1 MPSWPKQQPRA
12 CGNSSQRGLAIGRLS
27 AMAYLVLLFALL
39 LPSAGNAQGATDGV
53 CGRTQQ
59 VRDELVR
66 LAGAGDCAS
75 VTADNLAAI
84 TNLDLEDKAIASLQ
98 ASDFAGL
105 TSLVYLRLRNN
116 QLSLDSFPGGL
127 FSSLPLSIRYIEV
140 SGNPGCPSYGNLCFP
155 PAPTIDATVGTDTS
169 GRTVARTDETVK
181 LSSSQGDY
189 RDPLGR
195 SLLAAWSQNTGTVVN
210 LATADNGWS
219 AAFTVPHVT
228 ADEDAEFVVTV
239 TTPVFGRWSATILN
253 NFWEEANTQADLT
266 FAPPLPSSDTSL
278 SELEIYGVTPRYN
291 SSTRIYE
298 LTVPNSSATVS
309 VRANPRE
316 RNAVVEIIP
325 LDSQPATGHQVDL
338 EPGANSISI
347 TVTATDEVTTQTY
360 TVTVTRDESAGV
372 CGRTQQVRDELVRLA
387 GAGDCASVTADN
399 LAAIT
404 NLDLE
409 NKAIASLQA
418 SDFAGLTSLVYLRLR
433 NNQLSLDSFPGGL
446 FSSLPLSIRYIEVSG
461 NPGCPS
467 YGNLCFPPTP
477 TVDVLVGTDER
488 EIAIVRTAET
498 VRLRSG
504 PGDYR
509 DPLGRSLR
517 TAWSQNTG
525 TVVNLAAA
533 YDGWSAAFTVPHV
546 TADEDA
552 EFVVTV
558 TTPVS
563 GRWSATILNNF
574 WEEANTQADLTFSPP
589 DTAAPQVASIARQSP
604 TSSPTRA
611 DSLTWRVTFSET
623 VANVDEADF
632 EVGVPTATLT
642 VAAVPGSSVA
652 HDVTVEGG
660 NLAGL
665 TGTVTLAFASDHD
678 IADTAGN
685 ALTNTVPTRANDNT
699 FELDNTAPTVTIGG
713 VPETSTAPFT
723 ATITFT
729 EPVTG
734 FVLADI
740 ALANA
745 TAAAFTG
752 ADGDR
757 AFTALITPTADGAV
771 TVDVAAD
778 VARDAAGNGNAAAAQ
793 VSSTYDPNAGIC
805 GRTAAVQ
812 TAILA
817 KIAGVSDC
825 ANVTSDHLAAIT
837 GELNLI
843 AESITALAAGD
854 FAGLTALTTL
864 DLSSNALTA
873 LPDGMFVDLTALT
886 TLSLENNQLAT
897 LPAGVFDGLTALTK
911 LDLNSNGLTAL
922 PDGVFVDLTA
932 LTGLW
937 LYGNML
943 TALPAGVF
951 DDLTALTTL
960 NLRNNGLTTLPAG
973 VFAGLTALT
982 TLALEGNPGAP
993 FAPVAVALPDDGT
1006 VPVAGGTVR
1015 LDGSGSDG
1023 GPWGANVEYSW
1034 ALTTPASGVAVTFDD
1049 DASATPMAT
1058 IPAQAAGTGLVFT
1071 LTVTG
1076 RGSRHASST
1085 GVASATDT
1093 AAVTVTAAMAPGALA
1108 SLAATARDGRVTL
1121 AWTAPSDD
1129 GGAPVTGYEYRH
1141 RKDSDA
1147 DWPARW
1153 TAVADGSDAGTATDD
1168 ERMVAVTGL
1177 DNGALYR
1184 FQVRAL
1190 NRAGA
1195 GAALEAQATPSGA
1208 QCSAPD
1214 LAGRE
1219 RVWQGTLT
1227 VGRQAGALLREL
1239 VGYGWTSRTG
1249 ALSGRT
1255 APIVLDANR
1264 YRIGDFVLLYA
1275 HTTNLDVVLGLPA
1288 AGTLVFHLV
1297 GATDRDA
1304 ELTAAEK
1311 AALALHVCDARFDFS
1326 AATRRG
1332 EGGAAPPP
1340 GPGQDRHYLW
1350 ENAGLTWSAGL
1361 VRTLT
1366 LSRPAVSGARAA
1378 AAVEGLP
1385 ELTDP
1390 GEDGVYA
1397 ARDRIEVRVRFDA
1410 PVTVDAS
1417 GGGPTLG
1424 LALGGIRREA
1434 AYVPGQDG
1442 DAATELVFALAV
1454 SGEDAGAGAA
1464 KAIANGIRL
1473 NGATIRDE
1481 GGADAVLDYG
1491 AAPGVV
1497 AVEVGAEPSGD
1508 GAWTAD
1514 EAVEVTLAFAEP
1526 VEVGTEG
1533 GTPSVGLTLPGAGAR
1548 RAVYASGSGTD
1559 RLFFA
1564 YTLTGA
1570 DGPVSAAL
1578 VDPDGLAPGGGTI
1591 VSTGGLDAVLT
1602 HGGAGRT
1609 AGPRAPGP
1617 VLSVADAEGAEGGTL
1632 AFRVTLAPAA
1642 SGPVTVAYATADGP
1656 SANGAV
1662 AGEDYTAAS
1671 GTLAFKPGETEKTVA
1686 VAVTGDVPGEGAE
1699 TLTLALSDATGA
1711 SIGDGEA
1718 TGMIGASAGPAAL
1731 TASFLGVPP
1740 EHDGQN
1746 PFTVELRFSEEPQGL
1761 SYRTVRDSLFAVSG
1775 GTLAKARRFEP
1786 PANLRYELT
1795 LAPSGDGAVT
1805 LARAALPACG
1815 APGAVCTGDGRS
1827 LSGALALDV
1836 PGPAALSVADAQ
1848 VKEGP
1853 DAMLAFAVT
1862 LDRARHAAVTVDYA
1876 TRDGTAVAGADY
1888 TNTSGTLTFV
1898 AGETRKAVD
1907 VQVLADSHD
1916 EGSETMTLALS
1927 NATGARIADGEAT
1940 GTIDN
1945 SGSIPQAWIARF
1957 GRTVAEQVIEAVEGR
1972 MRAAPAPGAE
1982 VALAGERI
1990 GGQPEPGIGADGD
2003 ASREEEARRDAL
2015 RLADWRKG
2023 ETDPEEAARRSRAVT
2038 PRDLLTGSSFALT
2051 AETAGKDL
2059 VSLWGRAAVSRF
2071 DGREGDLTLDGEVV
2085 TGMLGAD
2092 WTRGRWTAGLIVSHS
2107 VGEGGYSDGSGTG
2120 SASGTGPGSASGT
2133 GGKVEA
2139 TLTGLFPWARHAL
2152 SERLEAWGAAGYGA
2166 GELTVTPKEP
2176 GTDEDGAAIRAD
2188 LDLRMAAAGLRGV
2201 LLDPGSG
2208 SGFQLTGK
2216 TDAMVVQTS
2225 SGRGKGAD
2233 GGNMEPARTT
2243 VTRLRLGLEASR
2255 PFALGPGSGSGAGG
2269 GAVLTPSLEI
2279 GVRHDGGDAET
2290 GFGFDLGGGLALSD
2304 PKRGLQAELRGRG
2317 LLAHRSKGFRDLG
2330 FSGALAWEGKPGS
2343 DRGAELRLTQTLG
2356 GSSSG
2361 GADALLARTTL
2372 EGLAANDNGEGGNDE
2387 LKSRRLE
2394 LKFGYGL
2401 SAFGERFTWTPEIGV
2416 GLSDTGRDY
2425 SLGWRLVRGG
2435 FGGDG
2440 GSFELSF
2447 EARRRESANDDT
2459 PPEHAIGLRLTA
2471 RW

>member
-1 MPSWPKQQPRA
+1 
-12 CGNSSQRGLAIGRLS
+12 
-27 AMAYLVLLFALL
+27 MAYLVLLFALL

-59 VRDELVR
+59 VLDELVR

-84 TNLDLEDKAIASLQ
+84 TTLDLDNKDIASLQ
-98 ASDFAGL
+98 AGDFAGL
-105 TSLVYLRLRNN
+105 TSLVNLRLRNN

-228 ADEDAEFVVTV
+228 ADEDAEFVLTV
-239 TTPVFGRWSATILN
+239 TPVSGLWSITILN
-253 NFWEEANTQADLT
+253 NFWKEANPQADLT

-278 SELEIYGVTPRYN
+278 IELEIYGVTPRYN
-291 SSTRIYE
+291 SLTRIYE
-298 LTVPNSSATVS
+298 LTVPNSVTTVE

-316 RNAVVEIIP
+316 RNAIVEIIP
-325 LDSQPATGHQVDL
+325 PDSQPATGHQVDL

-418 SDFAGLTSLVYLRLR
+418 SDFAGLTSLVNLRLR

-552 EFVVTV
+552 EFVLTV
-558 TTPVS
+558 TPVS
-563 GRWSATILNNF
+563 GLWSITILNNF
-574 WEEANTQADLTFSPP
+574 WKEANPQADLTFSPP

-632 EVGVPTATLT
+632 EVGVTTATLT
-642 VAAVPGSSVA
+642 VAAVLGSSVA
-652 HDVTVEGG
+652 HDVTVEGS

-685 ALTNTVPTRANDNT
+685 ALTNTMPTGANDNT

-713 VPETSTAPFT
+713 VPQTSTAPFT

-793 VSSTYDPNAGIC
+793 ASSTY
-805 GRTAAVQ
+805 
-812 TAILA
+812 
-817 KIAGVSDC
+817 
-825 ANVTSDHLAAIT
+825 
-837 GELNLI
+837 
-843 AESITALAAGD
+843 
-854 FAGLTALTTL
+854 
-864 DLSSNALTA
+864 
-873 LPDGMFVDLTALT
+873 
-886 TLSLENNQLAT
+886 
-897 LPAGVFDGLTALTK
+897 
-911 LDLNSNGLTAL
+911 
-922 PDGVFVDLTA
+922 
-932 LTGLW
+932 
-937 LYGNML
+937 
-943 TALPAGVF
+943 
-951 DDLTALTTL
+951 
-960 NLRNNGLTTLPAG
+960 
-973 VFAGLTALT
+973 
-982 TLALEGNPGAP
+982 
-993 FAPVAVALPDDGT
+993 
-1006 VPVAGGTVR
+1006 
-1015 LDGSGSDG
+1015 
-1023 GPWGANVEYSW
+1023 
-1034 ALTTPASGVAVTFDD
+1034 
-1049 DASATPMAT
+1049 
-1058 IPAQAAGTGLVFT
+1058 
-1071 LTVTG
+1071 
-1076 RGSRHASST
+1076 
-1085 GVASATDT
+1085 
-1093 AAVTVTAAMAPGALA
+1093 
-1108 SLAATARDGRVTL
+1108 
-1121 AWTAPSDD
+1121 TAPSC
-1129 GGAPVTGYEYRH
+1129 A
-1141 RKDSDA
+1141 
-1147 DWPARW
+1147 
-1153 TAVADGSDAGTATDD
+1153 
-1168 ERMVAVTGL
+1168 
-1177 DNGALYR
+1177 
-1184 FQVRAL
+1184 
-1190 NRAGA
+1190 
-1195 GAALEAQATPSGA
+1195 
-1208 QCSAPD
+1208 APD

-1227 VGRQAGALLREL
+1227 VGRQAAGLLREL

-1297 GATDRDA
+1297 DATDPDA

-1378 AAVEGLP
+1378 ASVEGLP
-1385 ELTDP
+1385 ELTGP

-1417 GGGPTLG
+1417 DGAPTLG
-1424 LALGGIRREA
+1424 LALGGLRREA
-1434 AYVPGQDG
+1434 AYEPGRDSG
-1442 DAATELVFALAV
+1442 AATELLFALAV
-1454 SGEDAGAGAA
+1454 SDADAGSGAA

-1473 NGATIRDE
+1473 NGAAVRDE

-1508 GAWTAD
+1508 GAWTTG

-1526 VEVGTEG
+1526 VEVGTHG
-1533 GTPSVGLTLPGAGAR
+1533 GTPSVGLTLPGAGER

-1559 RLFFA
+1559 RLAFA
-1564 YTLTGA
+1564 YTLIGA
-1570 DGPVSAAL
+1570 DGAVSAAL
-1578 VDPDGLAPGGGTI
+1578 VDPDGLALGGGTI
-1591 VSTGGLDAVLT
+1591 ASTGGLDAVLT
-1602 HGGAGRT
+1602 HNGAGRT
-1609 AGPRAPGP
+1609 GGGPRAPGP
-1617 VLSVADAEGAEGGTL
+1617 VLSVADAEAAEGGVL
-1632 AFRVTLAPAA
+1632 VFRVTLAPAA
-1642 SGPVTVAYATADGP
+1642 PGPVTVSYATADGP

-1686 VAVTGDVPGEGAE
+1686 VAVAGDVLGEGAE

-1718 TGMIGASAGPAAL
+1718 TGTIGASAGPAAL

-1740 EHDGQN
+1740 EHDGQA
-1746 PFTVELRFSEEPQGL
+1746 PFTVELRFSEEPQRL

-1775 GTLAKARRFEP
+1775 GALAKARRFEP

-1815 APGAVCTGDGRS
+1815 APGAVCAGDGRS
-1827 LSGALALDV
+1827 LSGALALSV

-1853 DAMLAFAVT
+1853 DATLAFAVT

-1957 GRTVAEQVIEAVEGR
+1957 GRTVAGQVIEAVEGR

-1990 GGQPEPGIGADGD
+1990 GGQSEPGIGADGD
-2003 ASREEEARRDAL
+2003 AAREEEARRDAL
-2015 RLADWRKG
+2015 RLADWLKD
-2023 ETDPEEAARRSRAVT
+2023 ETDPEEARRRGSRAVT
-2038 PRDLLTGSSFALT
+2038 PRDLLTGSSFAVT

-2059 VSLWGRAAVSRF
+2059 VSLWGRGAVTRF

-2120 SASGTGPGSASGT
+2120 SASGTGPGSGSGASGR
-2133 GGKVEA
+2133 VEA
-2139 TLTGLFPWARHAL
+2139 TLTGLFPWTRHAL
-2152 SERLEAWGAAGYGA
+2152 SDRLEAWGAAGYGA
-2166 GELTVTPKEP
+2166 GELTVTPKKP

-2233 GGNMEPARTT
+2233 GGNMEPARAT

-2290 GFGFDLGGGLALSD
+2290 GFGLDLGGGLALSD

-2317 LLAHRSKGFRDLG
+2317 LLAHESKGFRDLG

-2343 DRGAELRLTQTLG
+2343 DRGAKLRLTQTLG

-2361 GADALLARTTL
+2361 GADALLSRTTL

-2401 SAFGERFTWTPEIGV
+2401 SAFGDRFTWTPEAGV

-2459 PPEHAIGLRLTA
+2459 PPEHEVGLRLSA

>member
-1 MPSWPKQQPRA
+1 
-12 CGNSSQRGLAIGRLS
+12 
-27 AMAYLVLLFALL
+27 MAYLVLLFALL

-59 VRDELVR
+59 VLDELVR

-75 VTADNLAAI
+75 VTAENLAEI
-84 TNLDLEDKAIASLQ
+84 TNLDLDNKAIASLQ
-98 ASDFAGL
+98 AGDFAGL

-127 FSSLPLSIRYIEV
+127 FSSLPSTIRYIDV
-140 SGNPGCPSYGNLCFP
+140 SGNPGCPSHGNLCFP

-169 GRTVARTDETVK
+169 GRTFARTDETVK

-195 SLLAAWSQNTGTVVN
+195 SLLAAWSQNSGTVVN

-228 ADEDAEFVVTV
+228 ADEDAEFVLTV
-239 TTPVFGRWSATILN
+239 TTTAGRWALTILN
-253 NFWEEANTQADLT
+253 NFWEEAKTQADLT

-298 LTVPNSSATVS
+298 LTVPNSVATVS

-316 RNAVVEIIP
+316 RNAVVVISP
-325 LDSQPATGHQVDL
+325 PDSQPATGHQVDL

-533 YDGWSAAFTVPHV
+533 DNGWSAAFTVPHV

-552 EFVVTV
+552 EFVLTV
-558 TTPVS
+558 TTTA
-563 GRWSATILNNF
+563 GLWARTILNNF
-574 WEEANTQADLTFSPP
+574 WEEAKTQADLTFSPP

-632 EVGVPTATLT
+632 EVGVTAATLT

-685 ALTNTVPTRANDNT
+685 ALTNTVPMDANDNT

-713 VPETSTAPFT
+713 VPETSTMPFT

-793 VSSTYDPNAGIC
+793 ASSTY
-805 GRTAAVQ
+805 
-812 TAILA
+812 
-817 KIAGVSDC
+817 
-825 ANVTSDHLAAIT
+825 
-837 GELNLI
+837 
-843 AESITALAAGD
+843 
-854 FAGLTALTTL
+854 
-864 DLSSNALTA
+864 
-873 LPDGMFVDLTALT
+873 
-886 TLSLENNQLAT
+886 
-897 LPAGVFDGLTALTK
+897 
-911 LDLNSNGLTAL
+911 
-922 PDGVFVDLTA
+922 
-932 LTGLW
+932 
-937 LYGNML
+937 
-943 TALPAGVF
+943 
-951 DDLTALTTL
+951 
-960 NLRNNGLTTLPAG
+960 
-973 VFAGLTALT
+973 
-982 TLALEGNPGAP
+982 
-993 FAPVAVALPDDGT
+993 
-1006 VPVAGGTVR
+1006 
-1015 LDGSGSDG
+1015 
-1023 GPWGANVEYSW
+1023 
-1034 ALTTPASGVAVTFDD
+1034 
-1049 DASATPMAT
+1049 
-1058 IPAQAAGTGLVFT
+1058 
-1071 LTVTG
+1071 
-1076 RGSRHASST
+1076 
-1085 GVASATDT
+1085 
-1093 AAVTVTAAMAPGALA
+1093 
-1108 SLAATARDGRVTL
+1108 
-1121 AWTAPSDD
+1121 TAPSC
-1129 GGAPVTGYEYRH
+1129 A
-1141 RKDSDA
+1141 
-1147 DWPARW
+1147 
-1153 TAVADGSDAGTATDD
+1153 
-1168 ERMVAVTGL
+1168 
-1177 DNGALYR
+1177 
-1184 FQVRAL
+1184 
-1190 NRAGA
+1190 
-1195 GAALEAQATPSGA
+1195 
-1208 QCSAPD
+1208 APD

-1227 VGRQAGALLREL
+1227 VGRSAGGLLREL

-1311 AALALHVCDARFDFS
+1311 ADLALHVCDARFDFS

-1366 LSRPAVSGARAA
+1366 LSQPAVSGARAA

-1385 ELTDP
+1385 ELTGP

-1397 ARDRIEVRVRFDA
+1397 AHDRIEVRVRFDA

-1417 GGGPTLG
+1417 GGAPTLG

-1508 GAWTAD
+1508 GAWTAG

-1559 RLFFA
+1559 RLSFA

-1602 HGGAGRT
+1602 HGGAGRP

-1656 SANGAV
+1656 SANGAA

-1686 VAVTGDVPGEGAE
+1686 VAVAGDVLGEGAE

-1718 TGMIGASAGPAAL
+1718 TGTIGASAGPAAL

-1740 EHDGQN
+1740 EHDGQD
-1746 PFTVELRFSEEPQGL
+1746 PFTVELRFSEEPQRL

-1815 APGAVCTGDGRS
+1815 VPGAVCTGDGRS
-1827 LSGALALDV
+1827 LSGALALSV

-1853 DAMLAFAVT
+1853 DATLAFAVT
-1862 LDRARHAAVTVDYA
+1862 LDRVRHAAVTVDYA

-1898 AGETRKAVD
+1898 AGETRKTVD

-1945 SGSIPQAWIARF
+1945 SGSIPKAWIARF
-1957 GRTVAEQVIEAVEGR
+1957 GRTVAEQVLEAVEGR

-1982 VALAGERI
+1982 VALAGW
-1990 GGQPEPGIGADGD
+1990 
-2003 ASREEEARRDAL
+2003 L
-2015 RLADWRKG
+2015 KG
-2023 ETDPEEAARRSRAVT
+2023 ETDPEEAQRLTSRAVT

-2051 AETAGKDL
+2051 AETDGKDL
-2059 VSLWGRAAVSRF
+2059 VSLWGRAAVTRF
-2071 DGREGDLTLDGEVV
+2071 DGREGDLMLDGEVV

-2120 SASGTGPGSASGT
+2120 SASGTG
-2133 GGKVEA
+2133 GKVEA

-2152 SERLEAWGAAGYGA
+2152 SDRLEAWGAAGYGA
-2166 GELTVTPKEP
+2166 GELTVTPKAP
-2176 GTDEDGAAIRAD
+2176 GTGGDGPAIHAD
-2188 LDLRMAAAGLRGV
+2188 LDLRMAAAGLRGTI
-2201 LLDPGSG
+2201 LDGG
-2208 SGFQLTGK
+2208 ADGLTLIGK
-2216 TDAMVVQTS
+2216 TDAMAVQTA
-2225 SGRGKGAD
+2225 SGRGRGTD
-2233 GGNMEPARTT
+2233 GGNLEPARAT
-2243 VTRLRLGLEASR
+2243 VTRLRLGVEASR
-2255 PFALGPGSGSGAGG
+2255 PILFDGG
-2269 GAVLTPSLEI
+2269 FTLTPSLEI

-2290 GFGFDLGGGLALSD
+2290 GFGLDLGGGLALSD

-2317 LLAHRSKGFRDLG
+2317 LLTHESKGFRDLG
-2330 FSGALAWEGKPGS
+2330 FSGSLAWEGNPGS
-2343 DRGAELRLTQTLG
+2343 DRGAKLRLTQTVG

-2361 GADALLARTTL
+2361 GADALLSRTTL
-2372 EGLAANDNGEGGNDE
+2372 EGLAANDDGEGGDDE

-2401 SAFGERFTWTPEIGV
+2401 SAFGDRFTWTPEVGV
-2416 GLSDTGRDY
+2416 DLSDTGRDY
-2425 SLGWRLVRGG
+2425 SLGWRLVLGG
-2435 FGGDG
+2435 SGSDG
-2440 GSFELSF
+2440 GALELSF

-2459 PPEHAIGLRLTA
+2459 PPVHEVGLRLSA

>member
-1 MPSWPKQQPRA
+1 
-12 CGNSSQRGLAIGRLS
+12 
-27 AMAYLVLLFALL
+27 MAYLVLLFALL

-59 VRDELVR
+59 VLDELVR

-75 VTADNLAAI
+75 VTAENLAEI
-84 TNLDLEDKAIASLQ
+84 TDLDLDNKAIASLQ
-98 ASDFAGL
+98 AGDFAGL

-127 FSSLPLSIRYIEV
+127 FSSLPLSIRYIDV
-140 SGNPGCPSYGNLCFP
+140 SGNPGCPSHGNLCFP

-169 GRTVARTDETVK
+169 GRTFARTDETVK

-228 ADEDAEFVVTV
+228 ADEDAEFVLTV
-239 TTPVFGRWSATILN
+239 TTTAGLWALTILN
-253 NFWEEANTQADLT
+253 NFWEEAKTQADLT

-298 LTVPNSSATVS
+298 LTVPNSVATVS

-316 RNAVVEIIP
+316 RNAVVVISP
-325 LDSQPATGHQVDL
+325 PDSQPATGHQVDL

-533 YDGWSAAFTVPHV
+533 DNGWSAAFTVPHV

-552 EFVVTV
+552 EFVLTV
-558 TTPVS
+558 TTTA
-563 GRWSATILNNF
+563 GLWARTILNNF
-574 WEEANTQADLTFSPP
+574 WEEAKTQADLTFSPP

-632 EVGVPTATLT
+632 EVGVTAATLT

-685 ALTNTVPTRANDNT
+685 ALTNTVPMDANDNT

-713 VPETSTAPFT
+713 VPETSTMPFT

-793 VSSTYDPNAGIC
+793 ASSTY
-805 GRTAAVQ
+805 
-812 TAILA
+812 
-817 KIAGVSDC
+817 
-825 ANVTSDHLAAIT
+825 
-837 GELNLI
+837 
-843 AESITALAAGD
+843 
-854 FAGLTALTTL
+854 
-864 DLSSNALTA
+864 
-873 LPDGMFVDLTALT
+873 
-886 TLSLENNQLAT
+886 
-897 LPAGVFDGLTALTK
+897 
-911 LDLNSNGLTAL
+911 
-922 PDGVFVDLTA
+922 
-932 LTGLW
+932 
-937 LYGNML
+937 
-943 TALPAGVF
+943 
-951 DDLTALTTL
+951 
-960 NLRNNGLTTLPAG
+960 
-973 VFAGLTALT
+973 
-982 TLALEGNPGAP
+982 
-993 FAPVAVALPDDGT
+993 
-1006 VPVAGGTVR
+1006 
-1015 LDGSGSDG
+1015 
-1023 GPWGANVEYSW
+1023 
-1034 ALTTPASGVAVTFDD
+1034 
-1049 DASATPMAT
+1049 
-1058 IPAQAAGTGLVFT
+1058 
-1071 LTVTG
+1071 
-1076 RGSRHASST
+1076 
-1085 GVASATDT
+1085 
-1093 AAVTVTAAMAPGALA
+1093 
-1108 SLAATARDGRVTL
+1108 
-1121 AWTAPSDD
+1121 TAPSC
-1129 GGAPVTGYEYRH
+1129 A
-1141 RKDSDA
+1141 
-1147 DWPARW
+1147 
-1153 TAVADGSDAGTATDD
+1153 
-1168 ERMVAVTGL
+1168 
-1177 DNGALYR
+1177 
-1184 FQVRAL
+1184 
-1190 NRAGA
+1190 
-1195 GAALEAQATPSGA
+1195 
-1208 QCSAPD
+1208 APD

-1227 VGRQAGALLREL
+1227 VGRSAGGLREL

-1311 AALALHVCDARFDFS
+1311 ADLALHVCDARFDFS

-1366 LSRPAVSGARAA
+1366 LSQPAVSGARAA

-1385 ELTDP
+1385 ELTGP

-1397 ARDRIEVRVRFDA
+1397 AHDRIEVRVRFDA

-1417 GGGPTLG
+1417 GGAPTLG

-1508 GAWTAD
+1508 GAWTAG

-1559 RLFFA
+1559 RLSFA

-1602 HGGAGRT
+1602 HGGAGRP

-1656 SANGAV
+1656 SANGAA

-1686 VAVTGDVPGEGAE
+1686 VAVAGDVLGEGAE

-1718 TGMIGASAGPAAL
+1718 TGTIGASAGPAAL

-1740 EHDGQN
+1740 EHDGQD
-1746 PFTVELRFSEEPQGL
+1746 PFTVELRFSEEPQRL

-1815 APGAVCTGDGRS
+1815 VPGAVCTGDGRS
-1827 LSGALALDV
+1827 LSGALALSV

-1853 DAMLAFAVT
+1853 DATLAFAVT
-1862 LDRARHAAVTVDYA
+1862 LDRVRHAAVTVDYA

-1898 AGETRKAVD
+1898 AGETRKTVD

-1982 VALAGERI
+1982 VALAGW
-1990 GGQPEPGIGADGD
+1990 
-2003 ASREEEARRDAL
+2003 L
-2015 RLADWRKG
+2015 KG
-2023 ETDPEEAARRSRAVT
+2023 ETDPEEAQRLTSRAVT

-2051 AETAGKDL
+2051 AETDGKDL
-2059 VSLWGRAAVSRF
+2059 VSLWGRAAVTRF
-2071 DGREGDLTLDGEVV
+2071 DGREGDLMLDGEVV

-2152 SERLEAWGAAGYGA
+2152 SDRLEAWGAAGYGA
-2166 GELTVTPKEP
+2166 GELTVTPKAP
-2176 GTDEDGAAIRAD
+2176 GTGGDGAAIRAD

-2233 GGNMEPARTT
+2233 GGNMEPARAT

-2290 GFGFDLGGGLALSD
+2290 GFGLDLGGGLALSD

-2317 LLAHRSKGFRDLG
+2317 LLTHESKGFRDLG
-2330 FSGALAWEGKPGS
+2330 FSGSLAWEGNPGS
-2343 DRGAELRLTQTLG
+2343 DRGAKLRLTQTVG

-2372 EGLAANDNGEGGNDE
+2372 EGLAANDDGAGGDDE

-2401 SAFGERFTWTPEIGV
+2401 SAFGDRFTWTPEVGV
-2416 GLSDTGRDY
+2416 DLSDTGRDY
-2425 SLGWRLVRGG
+2425 SLGWRLVRGAG
-2435 FGGDG
+2435 SGGDG
-2440 GSFELSF
+2440 GALELSF
-2447 EARRRESANDDT
+2447 EATRRESANDDT
-2459 PPEHAIGLRLTA
+2459 PPEHEVGLRLSA

>member
-1 MPSWPKQQPRA
+1 
-12 CGNSSQRGLAIGRLS
+12 
-27 AMAYLVLLFALL
+27 MAYLVLLFALL

-59 VRDELVR
+59 VLDELVR

-84 TNLDLEDKAIASLQ
+84 TTLDLDNKDIASLQ
-98 ASDFAGL
+98 AGDFAGL
-105 TSLVYLRLRNN
+105 TSLVNLRLRNN

-228 ADEDAEFVVTV
+228 ADEDAEFVLTV
-239 TTPVFGRWSATILN
+239 TPVSGLWSITILN
-253 NFWEEANTQADLT
+253 NFWKEANPQADLT

-278 SELEIYGVTPRYN
+278 IELEIYGVTPRYN
-291 SSTRIYE
+291 SLTRIYE
-298 LTVPNSSATVS
+298 LTVPNSVTTVE

-316 RNAVVEIIP
+316 RNAIVEIIP
-325 LDSQPATGHQVDL
+325 PDSQPATGHQVDL

-347 TVTATDEVTTQTY
+347 MLTATDEVTTQTY

-418 SDFAGLTSLVYLRLR
+418 SDFAGLTSLVNLRLR

-552 EFVVTV
+552 EFVLTV
-558 TTPVS
+558 TPVS
-563 GRWSATILNNF
+563 GLWSITILNNF
-574 WEEANTQADLTFSPP
+574 WKEANPQADLTFSPP
-589 DTAAPQVASIARQSP
+589 DTAAPQVASIVRQSP

-632 EVGVPTATLT
+632 EVGVTTATLT
-642 VAAVPGSSVA
+642 VAAVLGSSVA
-652 HDVTVEGG
+652 HDVTVEGS

-685 ALTNTVPTRANDNT
+685 ALTNTMPTGANDNT

-713 VPETSTAPFT
+713 VPQTSTAPFT

-793 VSSTYDPNAGIC
+793 ASSTY
-805 GRTAAVQ
+805 
-812 TAILA
+812 
-817 KIAGVSDC
+817 
-825 ANVTSDHLAAIT
+825 
-837 GELNLI
+837 
-843 AESITALAAGD
+843 
-854 FAGLTALTTL
+854 
-864 DLSSNALTA
+864 
-873 LPDGMFVDLTALT
+873 
-886 TLSLENNQLAT
+886 
-897 LPAGVFDGLTALTK
+897 
-911 LDLNSNGLTAL
+911 
-922 PDGVFVDLTA
+922 
-932 LTGLW
+932 
-937 LYGNML
+937 
-943 TALPAGVF
+943 
-951 DDLTALTTL
+951 
-960 NLRNNGLTTLPAG
+960 
-973 VFAGLTALT
+973 
-982 TLALEGNPGAP
+982 
-993 FAPVAVALPDDGT
+993 
-1006 VPVAGGTVR
+1006 
-1015 LDGSGSDG
+1015 
-1023 GPWGANVEYSW
+1023 
-1034 ALTTPASGVAVTFDD
+1034 
-1049 DASATPMAT
+1049 
-1058 IPAQAAGTGLVFT
+1058 
-1071 LTVTG
+1071 
-1076 RGSRHASST
+1076 
-1085 GVASATDT
+1085 
-1093 AAVTVTAAMAPGALA
+1093 
-1108 SLAATARDGRVTL
+1108 
-1121 AWTAPSDD
+1121 TAPSC
-1129 GGAPVTGYEYRH
+1129 A
-1141 RKDSDA
+1141 
-1147 DWPARW
+1147 
-1153 TAVADGSDAGTATDD
+1153 
-1168 ERMVAVTGL
+1168 
-1177 DNGALYR
+1177 
-1184 FQVRAL
+1184 
-1190 NRAGA
+1190 
-1195 GAALEAQATPSGA
+1195 
-1208 QCSAPD
+1208 APD

-1227 VGRQAGALLREL
+1227 VGRQAGGLLREL

-1297 GATDRDA
+1297 DATDPDA

-1378 AAVEGLP
+1378 ASVEGLP
-1385 ELTDP
+1385 ELTGP

-1417 GGGPTLG
+1417 DGAPTLG
-1424 LALGGIRREA
+1424 LALGGLRREA
-1434 AYVPGQDG
+1434 AYEPGRDSG
-1442 DAATELVFALAV
+1442 AATELLFALAV
-1454 SGEDAGAGAA
+1454 SDADAGSGAA

-1473 NGATIRDE
+1473 NGAAVRDE

-1508 GAWTAD
+1508 GAWTTG

-1526 VEVGTEG
+1526 VEVGTHG
-1533 GTPSVGLTLPGAGAR
+1533 GTPSVGLTLPGAGER

-1559 RLFFA
+1559 RLAFA
-1564 YTLTGA
+1564 YTLIGA
-1570 DGPVSAAL
+1570 DGAVSAAL
-1578 VDPDGLAPGGGTI
+1578 VDPDGLALGGGTI
-1591 VSTGGLDAVLT
+1591 ASTGGLDAVLT
-1602 HGGAGRT
+1602 HNGAGRT
-1609 AGPRAPGP
+1609 GGGPRAPGP
-1617 VLSVADAEGAEGGTL
+1617 VLSVADAEAAEGGVL
-1632 AFRVTLAPAA
+1632 VFRVTLAPAA
-1642 SGPVTVAYATADGP
+1642 PGPVTVSYATADGP

-1686 VAVTGDVPGEGAE
+1686 VAVAGDVLGEGAE

-1718 TGMIGASAGPAAL
+1718 TGTIGASAGPAAL

-1740 EHDGQN
+1740 EHDGQA
-1746 PFTVELRFSEEPQGL
+1746 PFTVELRFSEEPQRL

-1775 GTLAKARRFEP
+1775 GALAKARRFEP

-1815 APGAVCTGDGRS
+1815 APGAVCAGDGRS
-1827 LSGALALDV
+1827 LSGALALSV

-1853 DAMLAFAVT
+1853 DATLAFAVT

-1957 GRTVAEQVIEAVEGR
+1957 GRTVAGQVIEAVEGR

-1990 GGQPEPGIGADGD
+1990 GGQSEPGIGADGD
-2003 ASREEEARRDAL
+2003 AAREEEARRDAL
-2015 RLADWRKG
+2015 RLADWLKD
-2023 ETDPEEAARRSRAVT
+2023 ETDPEEARRRGSRAVT

-2059 VSLWGRAAVSRF
+2059 VSLWGRGAVTRF

-2120 SASGTGPGSASGT
+2120 SASGTGPGSGSGASGR
-2133 GGKVEA
+2133 VEA
-2139 TLTGLFPWARHAL
+2139 TLTGLFPWTRHAL
-2152 SERLEAWGAAGYGA
+2152 SDRLEAWGAAGYGA
-2166 GELTVTPKEP
+2166 GELTVTPKKP

-2233 GGNMEPARTT
+2233 GGNMEPARAT

-2290 GFGFDLGGGLALSD
+2290 GFGLDLGGGLALSD

-2317 LLAHRSKGFRDLG
+2317 LLAHESKGFRDLG

-2343 DRGAELRLTQTLG
+2343 DRGAKLRLTQTLG

-2361 GADALLARTTL
+2361 GADALLSRTTL

-2401 SAFGERFTWTPEIGV
+2401 SAFGDRFTWTPEAGV

-2459 PPEHAIGLRLTA
+2459 PPEHEVGLRLSA

>member
-1 MPSWPKQQPRA
+1 
-12 CGNSSQRGLAIGRLS
+12 
-27 AMAYLVLLFALL
+27 MAYLVLLFALL

-59 VRDELVR
+59 VLDELVR

-75 VTADNLAAI
+75 VTAENLAEI
-84 TNLDLEDKAIASLQ
+84 TDLDLDNKAIASLQ
-98 ASDFAGL
+98 AGDFAGL

-127 FSSLPLSIRYIEV
+127 FSSLPSTIRYIDV
-140 SGNPGCPSYGNLCFP
+140 SGNPGCPSHGNLCFP

-169 GRTVARTDETVK
+169 GRTFARTDETVK

-195 SLLAAWSQNTGTVVN
+195 SLLAAWSQNSGTVVN

-228 ADEDAEFVVTV
+228 ADEDAEFVLTV
-239 TTPVFGRWSATILN
+239 TTTAGRWALTILN
-253 NFWEEANTQADLT
+253 NFWEEAKTQADLT

-298 LTVPNSSATVS
+298 LTVPNSVATVS

-316 RNAVVEIIP
+316 RNAVVKISP
-325 LDSQPATGHQVDL
+325 PDSQPATGHQVDL

-533 YDGWSAAFTVPHV
+533 DNGWSAAFTVPHV

-552 EFVVTV
+552 EFVLTV
-558 TTPVS
+558 TTT
-563 GRWSATILNNF
+563 GGLWARTILNNF
-574 WEEANTQADLTFSPP
+574 WEEAKTQADLTFSPP

-632 EVGVPTATLT
+632 EVGVTAATLT

-685 ALTNTVPTRANDNT
+685 ALTNTVPMDANDNT

-713 VPETSTAPFT
+713 VPETSTMPFT

-793 VSSTYDPNAGIC
+793 ASSTY
-805 GRTAAVQ
+805 
-812 TAILA
+812 
-817 KIAGVSDC
+817 
-825 ANVTSDHLAAIT
+825 
-837 GELNLI
+837 
-843 AESITALAAGD
+843 
-854 FAGLTALTTL
+854 
-864 DLSSNALTA
+864 
-873 LPDGMFVDLTALT
+873 
-886 TLSLENNQLAT
+886 
-897 LPAGVFDGLTALTK
+897 
-911 LDLNSNGLTAL
+911 
-922 PDGVFVDLTA
+922 
-932 LTGLW
+932 
-937 LYGNML
+937 
-943 TALPAGVF
+943 
-951 DDLTALTTL
+951 
-960 NLRNNGLTTLPAG
+960 
-973 VFAGLTALT
+973 
-982 TLALEGNPGAP
+982 
-993 FAPVAVALPDDGT
+993 
-1006 VPVAGGTVR
+1006 
-1015 LDGSGSDG
+1015 
-1023 GPWGANVEYSW
+1023 
-1034 ALTTPASGVAVTFDD
+1034 
-1049 DASATPMAT
+1049 
-1058 IPAQAAGTGLVFT
+1058 
-1071 LTVTG
+1071 
-1076 RGSRHASST
+1076 
-1085 GVASATDT
+1085 
-1093 AAVTVTAAMAPGALA
+1093 
-1108 SLAATARDGRVTL
+1108 
-1121 AWTAPSDD
+1121 TAPSC
-1129 GGAPVTGYEYRH
+1129 A
-1141 RKDSDA
+1141 
-1147 DWPARW
+1147 
-1153 TAVADGSDAGTATDD
+1153 
-1168 ERMVAVTGL
+1168 
-1177 DNGALYR
+1177 
-1184 FQVRAL
+1184 
-1190 NRAGA
+1190 
-1195 GAALEAQATPSGA
+1195 
-1208 QCSAPD
+1208 APD

-1227 VGRQAGALLREL
+1227 VGRSAGGLLREL

-1311 AALALHVCDARFDFS
+1311 ADLALHVCDARFDFS

-1366 LSRPAVSGARAA
+1366 LSQPAVSGARAA

-1385 ELTDP
+1385 ELTGP

-1397 ARDRIEVRVRFDA
+1397 AHDRIEVRVRFDA

-1417 GGGPTLG
+1417 GGAPTLG

-1508 GAWTAD
+1508 GAWTAG

-1559 RLFFA
+1559 RLSFA

-1602 HGGAGRT
+1602 HGGAGRP

-1656 SANGAV
+1656 SANGAA

-1686 VAVTGDVPGEGAE
+1686 VAVAGDVLGEGAE

-1718 TGMIGASAGPAAL
+1718 TGTIGASAGPAAL

-1740 EHDGQN
+1740 EHDGQD
-1746 PFTVELRFSEEPQGL
+1746 PFTVELRFSEEPQRL

-1815 APGAVCTGDGRS
+1815 VPGAVCTGDGRS
-1827 LSGALALDV
+1827 LSGALALSV

-1853 DAMLAFAVT
+1853 DATLAFAVT
-1862 LDRARHAAVTVDYA
+1862 LDRVRHAAVTVDYA

-1898 AGETRKAVD
+1898 AGETRKTVD

-1982 VALAGERI
+1982 VAFAGERI
-1990 GGQPEPGIGADGD
+1990 GGQSEPGIGADGD
-2003 ASREEEARRDAL
+2003 AAREEEARRDAL
-2015 RLADWRKG
+2015 RLADWLKD
-2023 ETDPEEAARRSRAVT
+2023 ETDPEEARRRGSRAVT
-2038 PRDLLTGSSFALT
+2038 PRDLLTGSAFALT
-2051 AETAGKDL
+2051 AETARKDL
-2059 VSLWGRAAVSRF
+2059 VSLWGRGAVTRF
-2071 DGREGDLTLDGEVV
+2071 DGREGDLTLDGRVV

-2152 SERLEAWGAAGYGA
+2152 SDRLEAWGAAGYGA
-2166 GELTVTPKEP
+2166 GELTVTPKKP

-2233 GGNMEPARTT
+2233 GGNMEPARAT

-2269 GAVLTPSLEI
+2269 GAVLTPSLEV

-2290 GFGFDLGGGLALSD
+2290 GFGLDLGGGLALSD

-2317 LLAHRSKGFRDLG
+2317 LLAHQSKGFRDLG

-2343 DRGAELRLTQTLG
+2343 DRGAKLRLTQTLG

-2372 EGLAANDNGEGGNDE
+2372 EGLAANDNGAGGNDE

-2401 SAFGERFTWTPEIGV
+2401 SAFGDRFTWTPEVGV

-2425 SLGWRLVRGG
+2425 SLSWRLVRGG
-2435 FGGDG
+2435 FGSDG

-2459 PPEHAIGLRLTA
+2459 PPEHEVGLRLSA

>member
-1 MPSWPKQQPRA
+1 
-12 CGNSSQRGLAIGRLS
+12 
-27 AMAYLVLLFALL
+27 MAYLVLLFALL

-59 VRDELVR
+59 VLDELVR

-75 VTADNLAAI
+75 VTAENLAEI
-84 TNLDLEDKAIASLQ
+84 TDLDLDNKAIASLQ
-98 ASDFAGL
+98 AGDFAGL

-127 FSSLPLSIRYIEV
+127 FSSLPLTIRYIDV
-140 SGNPGCPSYGNLCFP
+140 SGNPGCPSHGNLCFP

-195 SLLAAWSQNTGTVVN
+195 SLLAAWSQNSGTVVN

-228 ADEDAEFVVTV
+228 ADEDAEFVLTV
-239 TTPVFGRWSATILN
+239 TTTAGRWALTILN
-253 NFWEEANTQADLT
+253 NFWEEAKTQADLT

-298 LTVPNSSATVS
+298 LTVPNSVATVS

-316 RNAVVEIIP
+316 RNAVVEISP
-325 LDSQPATGHQVDL
+325 PDSQPATGHQVDL

-533 YDGWSAAFTVPHV
+533 DNGWSAAFTVPHV

-552 EFVVTV
+552 EFVLTV
-558 TTPVS
+558 TTT
-563 GRWSATILNNF
+563 GGLWARTILNNF
-574 WEEANTQADLTFSPP
+574 WEEAKTQADLTFSPP

-632 EVGVPTATLT
+632 EVGVTAATLT

-685 ALTNTVPTRANDNT
+685 ALTNTVPMDANDNT

-713 VPETSTAPFT
+713 VPETSTMPFT

-793 VSSTYDPNAGIC
+793 ASSTY
-805 GRTAAVQ
+805 
-812 TAILA
+812 
-817 KIAGVSDC
+817 
-825 ANVTSDHLAAIT
+825 
-837 GELNLI
+837 
-843 AESITALAAGD
+843 
-854 FAGLTALTTL
+854 
-864 DLSSNALTA
+864 
-873 LPDGMFVDLTALT
+873 
-886 TLSLENNQLAT
+886 
-897 LPAGVFDGLTALTK
+897 
-911 LDLNSNGLTAL
+911 
-922 PDGVFVDLTA
+922 
-932 LTGLW
+932 
-937 LYGNML
+937 
-943 TALPAGVF
+943 
-951 DDLTALTTL
+951 
-960 NLRNNGLTTLPAG
+960 
-973 VFAGLTALT
+973 
-982 TLALEGNPGAP
+982 
-993 FAPVAVALPDDGT
+993 
-1006 VPVAGGTVR
+1006 
-1015 LDGSGSDG
+1015 
-1023 GPWGANVEYSW
+1023 
-1034 ALTTPASGVAVTFDD
+1034 
-1049 DASATPMAT
+1049 
-1058 IPAQAAGTGLVFT
+1058 
-1071 LTVTG
+1071 
-1076 RGSRHASST
+1076 
-1085 GVASATDT
+1085 
-1093 AAVTVTAAMAPGALA
+1093 
-1108 SLAATARDGRVTL
+1108 
-1121 AWTAPSDD
+1121 TAPSC
-1129 GGAPVTGYEYRH
+1129 A
-1141 RKDSDA
+1141 
-1147 DWPARW
+1147 
-1153 TAVADGSDAGTATDD
+1153 
-1168 ERMVAVTGL
+1168 
-1177 DNGALYR
+1177 
-1184 FQVRAL
+1184 
-1190 NRAGA
+1190 
-1195 GAALEAQATPSGA
+1195 
-1208 QCSAPD
+1208 APD

-1227 VGRQAGALLREL
+1227 VGRSAGGLLREL

-1311 AALALHVCDARFDFS
+1311 ADLALHVCDARFDFS

-1366 LSRPAVSGARAA
+1366 LSQPAVSGARAA

-1385 ELTDP
+1385 ELTGP

-1397 ARDRIEVRVRFDA
+1397 AHDRIEVRVRFDA

-1417 GGGPTLG
+1417 GGAPTLG
-1424 LALGGIRREA
+1424 MALGGIRREA

-1508 GAWTAD
+1508 GAWTAG

-1559 RLFFA
+1559 RLSFA

-1602 HGGAGRT
+1602 HGGAGRP

-1656 SANGAV
+1656 SANGAA

-1686 VAVTGDVPGEGAE
+1686 VAVAGDVLGEGAE

-1718 TGMIGASAGPAAL
+1718 TGTIGASAGPAAL

-1740 EHDGQN
+1740 EHDGQD
-1746 PFTVELRFSEEPQGL
+1746 PFTVELRFSEEPQRL

-1815 APGAVCTGDGRS
+1815 APGAVCAGDGRS
-1827 LSGALALDV
+1827 LSGALALSV

-1853 DAMLAFAVT
+1853 DATLAFAVT

-1957 GRTVAEQVIEAVEGR
+1957 GRTVAGQVIEAVEGR

-1990 GGQPEPGIGADGD
+1990 GGQSEPGIGADGD
-2003 ASREEEARRDAL
+2003 AAREEEARRDAL
-2015 RLADWRKG
+2015 RLADWLKD
-2023 ETDPEEAARRSRAVT
+2023 ETDPEEARRRGSRAVT

-2059 VSLWGRAAVSRF
+2059 VSLWGRGAVTRF

-2120 SASGTGPGSASGT
+2120 SASGTGPGSGSGASGR
-2133 GGKVEA
+2133 VEA
-2139 TLTGLFPWARHAL
+2139 TLTGLFPWTRHAL
-2152 SERLEAWGAAGYGA
+2152 SDRLEAWGAAGYGA
-2166 GELTVTPKEP
+2166 GELTVTPKKP

-2233 GGNMEPARTT
+2233 GGNMEPARAT

-2290 GFGFDLGGGLALSD
+2290 GFGLDLGGGLALSD

-2317 LLAHRSKGFRDLG
+2317 LLAHESKGFRDLG

-2343 DRGAELRLTQTLG
+2343 DRGAKLRLTQTLG

-2361 GADALLARTTL
+2361 GADALLSRTTL

-2401 SAFGERFTWTPEIGV
+2401 SAFGDRFTWTPEAGV

-2459 PPEHAIGLRLTA
+2459 PPEHKVGLRLSA

>member
-1 MPSWPKQQPRA
+1 M
-12 CGNSSQRGLAIGRLS
+12 
-27 AMAYLVLLFALL
+27 
-39 LPSAGNAQGATDGV
+39 
-53 CGRTQQ
+53 
-59 VRDELVR
+59 
-66 LAGAGDCAS
+66 
-75 VTADNLAAI
+75 
-84 TNLDLEDKAIASLQ
+84 
-98 ASDFAGL
+98 
-105 TSLVYLRLRNN
+105 
-116 QLSLDSFPGGL
+116 
-127 FSSLPLSIRYIEV
+127 
-140 SGNPGCPSYGNLCFP
+140 
-155 PAPTIDATVGTDTS
+155 
-169 GRTVARTDETVK
+169 
-181 LSSSQGDY
+181 
-189 RDPLGR
+189 
-195 SLLAAWSQNTGTVVN
+195 N

-228 ADEDAEFVVTV
+228 ADEDAEFVLTV
-239 TTPVFGRWSATILN
+239 TTTAGRWALTILN
-253 NFWEEANTQADLT
+253 NFWEEAKTQADLT

-298 LTVPNSSATVS
+298 LTVPNSVATVS

-316 RNAVVEIIP
+316 RNAVVKISP
-325 LDSQPATGHQVDL
+325 PDSQPATGHQVDL

-533 YDGWSAAFTVPHV
+533 DNGWSAAFTVPHV

-552 EFVVTV
+552 EFVLTV
-558 TTPVS
+558 TTT
-563 GRWSATILNNF
+563 GGLWARTILNNF
-574 WEEANTQADLTFSPP
+574 WEEAKTQADLTFSPP

-632 EVGVPTATLT
+632 EVGVTAATLT

-685 ALTNTVPTRANDNT
+685 ALTNTVPMDANDNT

-713 VPETSTAPFT
+713 VPETSTMPFT

-793 VSSTYDPNAGIC
+793 ASSTY
-805 GRTAAVQ
+805 
-812 TAILA
+812 
-817 KIAGVSDC
+817 
-825 ANVTSDHLAAIT
+825 
-837 GELNLI
+837 
-843 AESITALAAGD
+843 
-854 FAGLTALTTL
+854 
-864 DLSSNALTA
+864 
-873 LPDGMFVDLTALT
+873 
-886 TLSLENNQLAT
+886 
-897 LPAGVFDGLTALTK
+897 
-911 LDLNSNGLTAL
+911 
-922 PDGVFVDLTA
+922 
-932 LTGLW
+932 
-937 LYGNML
+937 
-943 TALPAGVF
+943 
-951 DDLTALTTL
+951 
-960 NLRNNGLTTLPAG
+960 
-973 VFAGLTALT
+973 
-982 TLALEGNPGAP
+982 
-993 FAPVAVALPDDGT
+993 
-1006 VPVAGGTVR
+1006 
-1015 LDGSGSDG
+1015 
-1023 GPWGANVEYSW
+1023 
-1034 ALTTPASGVAVTFDD
+1034 
-1049 DASATPMAT
+1049 
-1058 IPAQAAGTGLVFT
+1058 
-1071 LTVTG
+1071 
-1076 RGSRHASST
+1076 
-1085 GVASATDT
+1085 
-1093 AAVTVTAAMAPGALA
+1093 
-1108 SLAATARDGRVTL
+1108 
-1121 AWTAPSDD
+1121 TAPSC
-1129 GGAPVTGYEYRH
+1129 A
-1141 RKDSDA
+1141 
-1147 DWPARW
+1147 
-1153 TAVADGSDAGTATDD
+1153 
-1168 ERMVAVTGL
+1168 
-1177 DNGALYR
+1177 
-1184 FQVRAL
+1184 
-1190 NRAGA
+1190 
-1195 GAALEAQATPSGA
+1195 
-1208 QCSAPD
+1208 APD

-1227 VGRQAGALLREL
+1227 VGRQAGGLLREL

-1311 AALALHVCDARFDFS
+1311 ADLALHVCDARFDFS

-1366 LSRPAVSGARAA
+1366 LSQPAVSGARAA

-1385 ELTDP
+1385 ELTGP

-1417 GGGPTLG
+1417 GGAPTLG

-1464 KAIANGIRL
+1464 NAIANGIRL

-1508 GAWTAD
+1508 GAWTAG
-1514 EAVEVTLAFAEP
+1514 EAVEVTLAFTEP

-1559 RLFFA
+1559 RLSFA

-1602 HGGAGRT
+1602 HSGAGRT

-1617 VLSVADAEGAEGGTL
+1617 VLSVADAEAAEGGTL

-1686 VAVTGDVPGEGAE
+1686 VAVAGDVLGEGAE

-1718 TGMIGASAGPAAL
+1718 TGTIGASAGPAAL

-1740 EHDGQN
+1740 EHDGQA
-1746 PFTVELRFSEEPQGL
+1746 PFTVELRFSEEPQRL

-1775 GTLAKARRFEP
+1775 GALAKARRFEP

-1815 APGAVCTGDGRS
+1815 APGAVCAGDGRS
-1827 LSGALALDV
+1827 LSGALALSV

-1853 DAMLAFAVT
+1853 DATLAFAVT

-1957 GRTVAEQVIEAVEGR
+1957 GRTVAGQVIEAVEGR

-1990 GGQPEPGIGADGD
+1990 GGQSEPGIGADGD
-2003 ASREEEARRDAL
+2003 AAREEEARRDAL
-2015 RLADWRKG
+2015 RLADWLKD
-2023 ETDPEEAARRSRAVT
+2023 ETDPEEARRRGSRAVT

-2059 VSLWGRAAVSRF
+2059 VSLWGRGAVTRF

-2120 SASGTGPGSASGT
+2120 SASGTGPGSGSGASGR
-2133 GGKVEA
+2133 VEA
-2139 TLTGLFPWARHAL
+2139 TLTGLFPWTRHAL
-2152 SERLEAWGAAGYGA
+2152 SDRLEAWGAAGYGA
-2166 GELTVTPKEP
+2166 GELTVTPKKP

-2233 GGNMEPARTT
+2233 GGNMEPARAT

-2290 GFGFDLGGGLALSD
+2290 GFGLDLGGGLALSD

-2317 LLAHRSKGFRDLG
+2317 LLAHESKGFRDLG

-2343 DRGAELRLTQTLG
+2343 DRGAKLRLTQTLG

-2361 GADALLARTTL
+2361 GADALLSRTTL

-2401 SAFGERFTWTPEIGV
+2401 SAFGDRFTWTPEAGV

-2459 PPEHAIGLRLTA
+2459 PPEHKVGLRLSA

>member
-1 MPSWPKQQPRA
+1 
-12 CGNSSQRGLAIGRLS
+12 
-27 AMAYLVLLFALL
+27 MAYLVLLFALL

-59 VRDELVR
+59 VLDELVR

-84 TNLDLEDKAIASLQ
+84 TTLDLDNKDIASLK
-98 ASDFAGL
+98 AGDFAGL
-105 TSLVYLRLRNN
+105 TSLVNLRLRNN

-228 ADEDAEFVVTV
+228 ADEDAEFVLTV
-239 TTPVFGRWSATILN
+239 TPVSGLWSITILN
-253 NFWEEANTQADLT
+253 NFWKEANTQADLT

-278 SELEIYGVTPRYN
+278 IELEIYGVTPRYN
-291 SSTRIYE
+291 SLTRIYE
-298 LTVPNSSATVS
+298 LTVPNSVATVS

-316 RNAVVEIIP
+316 RNAIVEIIP
-325 LDSQPATGHQVDL
+325 PDSQPATGHQVDL

-404 NLDLE
+404 TLDLD
-409 NKAIASLQA
+409 NKDIASLQA

-552 EFVVTV
+552 DFVLTV
-558 TTPVS
+558 TPVS
-563 GRWSATILNNF
+563 GLWSITILNNF
-574 WEEANTQADLTFSPP
+574 WEEAKTQADLTFSPP

-623 VANVDEADF
+623 VANVDEGDF
-632 EVGVPTATLT
+632 EVGVMTATLT

-685 ALTNTVPTRANDNT
+685 ALTNTLPTGANDNT

-793 VSSTYDPNAGIC
+793 ASSTY
-805 GRTAAVQ
+805 
-812 TAILA
+812 
-817 KIAGVSDC
+817 
-825 ANVTSDHLAAIT
+825 
-837 GELNLI
+837 
-843 AESITALAAGD
+843 
-854 FAGLTALTTL
+854 
-864 DLSSNALTA
+864 
-873 LPDGMFVDLTALT
+873 
-886 TLSLENNQLAT
+886 
-897 LPAGVFDGLTALTK
+897 
-911 LDLNSNGLTAL
+911 
-922 PDGVFVDLTA
+922 
-932 LTGLW
+932 
-937 LYGNML
+937 
-943 TALPAGVF
+943 
-951 DDLTALTTL
+951 
-960 NLRNNGLTTLPAG
+960 
-973 VFAGLTALT
+973 
-982 TLALEGNPGAP
+982 
-993 FAPVAVALPDDGT
+993 
-1006 VPVAGGTVR
+1006 
-1015 LDGSGSDG
+1015 
-1023 GPWGANVEYSW
+1023 
-1034 ALTTPASGVAVTFDD
+1034 
-1049 DASATPMAT
+1049 
-1058 IPAQAAGTGLVFT
+1058 
-1071 LTVTG
+1071 
-1076 RGSRHASST
+1076 
-1085 GVASATDT
+1085 
-1093 AAVTVTAAMAPGALA
+1093 
-1108 SLAATARDGRVTL
+1108 
-1121 AWTAPSDD
+1121 TAPSC
-1129 GGAPVTGYEYRH
+1129 A
-1141 RKDSDA
+1141 
-1147 DWPARW
+1147 
-1153 TAVADGSDAGTATDD
+1153 
-1168 ERMVAVTGL
+1168 
-1177 DNGALYR
+1177 
-1184 FQVRAL
+1184 
-1190 NRAGA
+1190 
-1195 GAALEAQATPSGA
+1195 
-1208 QCSAPD
+1208 APD

-1227 VGRQAGALLREL
+1227 VGRSAGGLLREL
-1239 VGYGWTSRTG
+1239 VGYGWTSQTG

-1255 APIVLDANR
+1255 APIVLGANR

-1297 GATDRDA
+1297 GATDRDV

-1378 AAVEGLP
+1378 ASVEGLP
-1385 ELTDP
+1385 ELTGP

-1417 GGGPTLG
+1417 GGAPTLG

-1464 KAIANGIRL
+1464 NAIANGIRL

-1508 GAWTAD
+1508 GAWTAG
-1514 EAVEVTLAFAEP
+1514 EAVEVTLAFTEP

-1559 RLFFA
+1559 RLSFA

-1578 VDPDGLAPGGGTI
+1578 VDPDGLAPRGGTI

-1602 HGGAGRT
+1602 HSGAGRT
-1609 AGPRAPGP
+1609 TGPRAPGP
-1617 VLSVADAEGAEGGTL
+1617 VLSVADAEAAEGGTL

-1686 VAVTGDVPGEGAE
+1686 VAVAGDVLGEGAE

-1718 TGMIGASAGPAAL
+1718 TGTIGASAGPAAL

-1815 APGAVCTGDGRS
+1815 APGAVCAGDGRS
-1827 LSGALALDV
+1827 LSGALALSV

-1853 DAMLAFAVT
+1853 DATLAFAVT

-1957 GRTVAEQVIEAVEGR
+1957 GRTVAGQVIEAVEGR

-1990 GGQPEPGIGADGD
+1990 GGQSEPGIGADGD
-2003 ASREEEARRDAL
+2003 AAREEEARWEEEARRDAL
-2015 RLADWRKG
+2015 RLADWLKD
-2023 ETDPEEAARRSRAVT
+2023 ETDPEEARRRGSRAVT

-2059 VSLWGRAAVSRF
+2059 VSLWGRGAVTRF

-2120 SASGTGPGSASGT
+2120 SASGTGPGSGSGASGR
-2133 GGKVEA
+2133 VEA
-2139 TLTGLFPWARHAL
+2139 TLTGLFPWTRHAL
-2152 SERLEAWGAAGYGA
+2152 SDRLEAWGAAGYGA
-2166 GELTVTPKEP
+2166 GELTVTPKKP

-2233 GGNMEPARTT
+2233 GGNMEPARAT

-2290 GFGFDLGGGLALSD
+2290 GFGLDLGGGLALSD

-2343 DRGAELRLTQTLG
+2343 DRGAKLRLTQTLG

-2361 GADALLARTTL
+2361 GADALLSRTTL

-2394 LKFGYGL
+2394 LKSRRLELKFGYGL
-2401 SAFGERFTWTPEIGV
+2401 SAFGDRFTWTPEAGV

-2459 PPEHAIGLRLTA
+2459 PPEHEVGLRLSA

>member
-1 MPSWPKQQPRA
+1 M
-12 CGNSSQRGLAIGRLS
+12 I
-27 AMAYLVLLFALL
+27 
-39 LPSAGNAQGATDGV
+39 
-53 CGRTQQ
+53 
-59 VRDELVR
+59 
-66 LAGAGDCAS
+66 
-75 VTADNLAAI
+75 
-84 TNLDLEDKAIASLQ
+84 
-98 ASDFAGL
+98 
-105 TSLVYLRLRNN
+105 
-116 QLSLDSFPGGL
+116 
-127 FSSLPLSIRYIEV
+127 
-140 SGNPGCPSYGNLCFP
+140 
-155 PAPTIDATVGTDTS
+155 
-169 GRTVARTDETVK
+169 
-181 LSSSQGDY
+181 
-189 RDPLGR
+189 
-195 SLLAAWSQNTGTVVN
+195 
-210 LATADNGWS
+210 
-219 AAFTVPHVT
+219 
-228 ADEDAEFVVTV
+228 
-239 TTPVFGRWSATILN
+239 
-253 NFWEEANTQADLT
+253 
-266 FAPPLPSSDTSL
+266 
-278 SELEIYGVTPRYN
+278 ELEIYGVTPRYN

-298 LTVPNSSATVS
+298 LTVPNSVATVS

-316 RNAVVEIIP
+316 RNAVVKISP
-325 LDSQPATGHQVDL
+325 PDSQPATGHQVDL

-552 EFVVTV
+552 EFVLTV
-558 TTPVS
+558 TTT
-563 GRWSATILNNF
+563 GGLWARTILNNF
-574 WEEANTQADLTFSPP
+574 WEEAKTQADLTFSPP

-632 EVGVPTATLT
+632 EVGVTAATLT

-685 ALTNTVPTRANDNT
+685 ALTNTVPMDANDNT

-713 VPETSTAPFT
+713 VPETSTMPFT

-793 VSSTYDPNAGIC
+793 ASSTY
-805 GRTAAVQ
+805 
-812 TAILA
+812 
-817 KIAGVSDC
+817 
-825 ANVTSDHLAAIT
+825 
-837 GELNLI
+837 
-843 AESITALAAGD
+843 
-854 FAGLTALTTL
+854 
-864 DLSSNALTA
+864 
-873 LPDGMFVDLTALT
+873 
-886 TLSLENNQLAT
+886 
-897 LPAGVFDGLTALTK
+897 
-911 LDLNSNGLTAL
+911 
-922 PDGVFVDLTA
+922 
-932 LTGLW
+932 
-937 LYGNML
+937 
-943 TALPAGVF
+943 
-951 DDLTALTTL
+951 
-960 NLRNNGLTTLPAG
+960 
-973 VFAGLTALT
+973 
-982 TLALEGNPGAP
+982 
-993 FAPVAVALPDDGT
+993 
-1006 VPVAGGTVR
+1006 
-1015 LDGSGSDG
+1015 
-1023 GPWGANVEYSW
+1023 
-1034 ALTTPASGVAVTFDD
+1034 
-1049 DASATPMAT
+1049 
-1058 IPAQAAGTGLVFT
+1058 
-1071 LTVTG
+1071 
-1076 RGSRHASST
+1076 
-1085 GVASATDT
+1085 
-1093 AAVTVTAAMAPGALA
+1093 
-1108 SLAATARDGRVTL
+1108 
-1121 AWTAPSDD
+1121 TAPSC
-1129 GGAPVTGYEYRH
+1129 A
-1141 RKDSDA
+1141 
-1147 DWPARW
+1147 
-1153 TAVADGSDAGTATDD
+1153 
-1168 ERMVAVTGL
+1168 
-1177 DNGALYR
+1177 
-1184 FQVRAL
+1184 
-1190 NRAGA
+1190 
-1195 GAALEAQATPSGA
+1195 
-1208 QCSAPD
+1208 APD

-1227 VGRQAGALLREL
+1227 VGRSAGGLLREL

-1311 AALALHVCDARFDFS
+1311 ADLALHVCDARFDFS

-1378 AAVEGLP
+1378 ASVEGLP
-1385 ELTDP
+1385 ELTGP

-1417 GGGPTLG
+1417 GGAPTLG
-1424 LALGGIRREA
+1424 MALGGIRREA

-1464 KAIANGIRL
+1464 NAIANGIRL

-1508 GAWTAD
+1508 GAWTAG

-1559 RLFFA
+1559 RLSFA

-1602 HGGAGRT
+1602 HGGAGRP

-1686 VAVTGDVPGEGAE
+1686 VAVAGDVLGEGAE

-1718 TGMIGASAGPAAL
+1718 TGTIGASAGPAAL

-1740 EHDGQN
+1740 EHDGQD
-1746 PFTVELRFSEEPQGL
+1746 PFTVELRFSEEPQRL

-1815 APGAVCTGDGRS
+1815 APGAVCAGDGRS
-1827 LSGALALDV
+1827 LSGALALSV

-1853 DAMLAFAVT
+1853 DATLAFAVT

-1957 GRTVAEQVIEAVEGR
+1957 GRTVAGQVIEAVEGR

-1990 GGQPEPGIGADGD
+1990 GGQSEPGIGADGD
-2003 ASREEEARRDAL
+2003 AAREEEARRDAL
-2015 RLADWRKG
+2015 RLADWLKD
-2023 ETDPEEAARRSRAVT
+2023 ETDPEEARRRGSRAVT

-2059 VSLWGRAAVSRF
+2059 VSLWGRGAVTRF

-2120 SASGTGPGSASGT
+2120 SASGTGPGSGSGASGR
-2133 GGKVEA
+2133 VEA
-2139 TLTGLFPWARHAL
+2139 TLTGLFPWTRHAL
-2152 SERLEAWGAAGYGA
+2152 SDRLEAWGAAGYGA
-2166 GELTVTPKEP
+2166 GELTVTPKKP

-2233 GGNMEPARTT
+2233 GGNMEPARAT

-2290 GFGFDLGGGLALSD
+2290 GFGLDLGGGLALSD

-2317 LLAHRSKGFRDLG
+2317 LLAHESKGFRDLG

-2343 DRGAELRLTQTLG
+2343 DRGAKLRLTQTLG

-2361 GADALLARTTL
+2361 GADALLSRTTL

-2401 SAFGERFTWTPEIGV
+2401 SAFGDRFTWTPEAGV

-2459 PPEHAIGLRLTA
+2459 PPEHKVGLRLSA

>member
-1 MPSWPKQQPRA
+1 
-12 CGNSSQRGLAIGRLS
+12 
-27 AMAYLVLLFALL
+27 MAYLVLLFALL

-59 VRDELVR
+59 VLDELVR

-75 VTADNLAAI
+75 VTAENLAEI
-84 TNLDLEDKAIASLQ
+84 TDLDLDNKAIASLQ
-98 ASDFAGL
+98 AGDFAGL

-127 FSSLPLSIRYIEV
+127 FSSLPSTIRYIDV
-140 SGNPGCPSYGNLCFP
+140 SGNPGCPSHGNLCFP

-169 GRTVARTDETVK
+169 GRTFARTDETVK

-195 SLLAAWSQNTGTVVN
+195 SLLAAWSQNSGTVVN

-228 ADEDAEFVVTV
+228 ADEDAEFVLTV
-239 TTPVFGRWSATILN
+239 TTTGGLWARTILN
-253 NFWEEANTQADLT
+253 NFWEEAKTQADLT
-266 FAPPLPSSDTSL
+266 FAPPLPSSETSL

-298 LTVPNSSATVS
+298 LTVPNSVATVS

-316 RNAVVEIIP
+316 RNAVVVISP
-325 LDSQPATGHQVDL
+325 PDSQPATGHQVDL

-533 YDGWSAAFTVPHV
+533 DNGWSAAFTVPHV

-552 EFVVTV
+552 EFVLTV
-558 TTPVS
+558 TTT
-563 GRWSATILNNF
+563 GGLWARTILNNF
-574 WEEANTQADLTFSPP
+574 WEEAKTQADLTFSPP

-632 EVGVPTATLT
+632 EVGVTAATLT

-685 ALTNTVPTRANDNT
+685 ALTNTVPMDANDNT

-713 VPETSTAPFT
+713 VPETSTMPFT

-793 VSSTYDPNAGIC
+793 ASSTY
-805 GRTAAVQ
+805 
-812 TAILA
+812 
-817 KIAGVSDC
+817 
-825 ANVTSDHLAAIT
+825 
-837 GELNLI
+837 
-843 AESITALAAGD
+843 
-854 FAGLTALTTL
+854 
-864 DLSSNALTA
+864 
-873 LPDGMFVDLTALT
+873 
-886 TLSLENNQLAT
+886 
-897 LPAGVFDGLTALTK
+897 
-911 LDLNSNGLTAL
+911 
-922 PDGVFVDLTA
+922 
-932 LTGLW
+932 
-937 LYGNML
+937 
-943 TALPAGVF
+943 
-951 DDLTALTTL
+951 
-960 NLRNNGLTTLPAG
+960 
-973 VFAGLTALT
+973 
-982 TLALEGNPGAP
+982 
-993 FAPVAVALPDDGT
+993 
-1006 VPVAGGTVR
+1006 
-1015 LDGSGSDG
+1015 
-1023 GPWGANVEYSW
+1023 
-1034 ALTTPASGVAVTFDD
+1034 
-1049 DASATPMAT
+1049 
-1058 IPAQAAGTGLVFT
+1058 
-1071 LTVTG
+1071 
-1076 RGSRHASST
+1076 
-1085 GVASATDT
+1085 
-1093 AAVTVTAAMAPGALA
+1093 
-1108 SLAATARDGRVTL
+1108 
-1121 AWTAPSDD
+1121 TAPSC
-1129 GGAPVTGYEYRH
+1129 A
-1141 RKDSDA
+1141 
-1147 DWPARW
+1147 
-1153 TAVADGSDAGTATDD
+1153 
-1168 ERMVAVTGL
+1168 
-1177 DNGALYR
+1177 
-1184 FQVRAL
+1184 
-1190 NRAGA
+1190 
-1195 GAALEAQATPSGA
+1195 
-1208 QCSAPD
+1208 APD

-1227 VGRQAGALLREL
+1227 VGRSAGRLLREL

-1311 AALALHVCDARFDFS
+1311 ADLALHVCDARFDFS

-1366 LSRPAVSGARAA
+1366 LSQPAVSGARAA

-1385 ELTDP
+1385 ELTGP

-1397 ARDRIEVRVRFDA
+1397 AHDRIEVRVRFDA

-1417 GGGPTLG
+1417 GGAPTLG

-1508 GAWTAD
+1508 GAWTAG

-1559 RLFFA
+1559 RLSFA

-1602 HGGAGRT
+1602 HGGAGRP

-1656 SANGAV
+1656 SANGAA

-1686 VAVTGDVPGEGAE
+1686 VAVAGDVLGEGAE

-1718 TGMIGASAGPAAL
+1718 TGTIGASAGPAAL

-1740 EHDGQN
+1740 EHDGQD
-1746 PFTVELRFSEEPQGL
+1746 PFTVELRFSEEPQRL

-1815 APGAVCTGDGRS
+1815 VPGAVCTGDGRS
-1827 LSGALALDV
+1827 LSGALALSV

-1853 DAMLAFAVT
+1853 DATLAFAVT
-1862 LDRARHAAVTVDYA
+1862 LDRVRHAAVTVDYA

-1898 AGETRKAVD
+1898 AGETRKTVD

-1945 SGSIPQAWIARF
+1945 SGSIPKAWIARF
-1957 GRTVAEQVIEAVEGR
+1957 GRTVAEQVLEAVEGR

-1982 VALAGERI
+1982 VALAGW
-1990 GGQPEPGIGADGD
+1990 
-2003 ASREEEARRDAL
+2003 L
-2015 RLADWRKG
+2015 KG
-2023 ETDPEEAARRSRAVT
+2023 ETDPEEAQRLTSRAVT
-2038 PRDLLTGSSFALT
+2038 PRDLLTGSAFALT
-2051 AETAGKDL
+2051 AETARKDL
-2059 VSLWGRAAVSRF
+2059 VSLWGRGAVTRF
-2071 DGREGDLTLDGEVV
+2071 DGREGDLTLDGRVV

-2152 SERLEAWGAAGYGA
+2152 SDRLEAWGAAGYGA
-2166 GELTVTPKEP
+2166 GELTVTPKKP

-2188 LDLRMAAAGLRGV
+2188 LDLRMAAAGLRGTI
-2201 LLDPGSG
+2201 LDGG
-2208 SGFQLTGK
+2208 ADGLTLIGK
-2216 TDAMVVQTS
+2216 TDAMAVQTA
-2225 SGRGKGAD
+2225 SGRGRGTD
-2233 GGNMEPARTT
+2233 GGNLAPARAT
-2243 VTRLRLGLEASR
+2243 VTRLRLGLEGSR
-2255 PFALGPGSGSGAGG
+2255 PILFDGG
-2269 GAVLTPSLEI
+2269 FTLTPSLEI

-2290 GFGFDLGGGLALSD
+2290 GFGLDLGGGLALSD

-2317 LLAHRSKGFRDLG
+2317 LLTHESKGFRDLG
-2330 FSGALAWEGKPGS
+2330 FSGSLAWEGNPGS
-2343 DRGAELRLTQTLG
+2343 DRGAKLRLTQTVG

-2361 GADALLARTTL
+2361 GADALLSRTTL
-2372 EGLAANDNGEGGNDE
+2372 EGLAANDNGEGGDDE

-2401 SAFGERFTWTPEIGV
+2401 SAFGDRFTWTPEVGV
-2416 GLSDTGRDY
+2416 DLSDTGRDY
-2425 SLGWRLVRGG
+2425 SLGWRLVRGAG
-2435 FGGDG
+2435 SGGDG
-2440 GSFELSF
+2440 GALDLSF

-2459 PPEHAIGLRLTA
+2459 PPVHEVGLRLSA

>member
-1 MPSWPKQQPRA
+1 
-12 CGNSSQRGLAIGRLS
+12 
-27 AMAYLVLLFALL
+27 MAYLVLLFALL

-59 VRDELVR
+59 VLDELVR

-75 VTADNLAAI
+75 VTAENLAEI
-84 TNLDLEDKAIASLQ
+84 TDLDLDNKAIASLQ
-98 ASDFAGL
+98 AGDFAGL

-127 FSSLPLSIRYIEV
+127 FSSLPLSIRYIDV
-140 SGNPGCPSYGNLCFP
+140 SGNPGCPSHGNLCFP

-169 GRTVARTDETVK
+169 GRTFARTDETVK

-228 ADEDAEFVVTV
+228 ADEDAEFVLTV
-239 TTPVFGRWSATILN
+239 TTTAGRWALTILN
-253 NFWEEANTQADLT
+253 NFWEEAKTQADLT

-298 LTVPNSSATVS
+298 LTVPNSVATVS

-316 RNAVVEIIP
+316 RNAVVVISP
-325 LDSQPATGHQVDL
+325 PDSQPATGHQVDL

-533 YDGWSAAFTVPHV
+533 DNGWSAAFTVPHV

-552 EFVVTV
+552 EFVLTV
-558 TTPVS
+558 TTT
-563 GRWSATILNNF
+563 GGLWARTILNNF
-574 WEEANTQADLTFSPP
+574 WEEAKTQADLTFSPP

-632 EVGVPTATLT
+632 EVGVTAATLT

-665 TGTVTLAFASDHD
+665 TSTVTLAFASDHD

-685 ALTNTVPTRANDNT
+685 ALTNTVPMDANDNT

-713 VPETSTAPFT
+713 VPETSTMPFT

-793 VSSTYDPNAGIC
+793 ASSTY
-805 GRTAAVQ
+805 
-812 TAILA
+812 
-817 KIAGVSDC
+817 
-825 ANVTSDHLAAIT
+825 
-837 GELNLI
+837 
-843 AESITALAAGD
+843 
-854 FAGLTALTTL
+854 
-864 DLSSNALTA
+864 
-873 LPDGMFVDLTALT
+873 
-886 TLSLENNQLAT
+886 
-897 LPAGVFDGLTALTK
+897 
-911 LDLNSNGLTAL
+911 
-922 PDGVFVDLTA
+922 
-932 LTGLW
+932 
-937 LYGNML
+937 
-943 TALPAGVF
+943 
-951 DDLTALTTL
+951 
-960 NLRNNGLTTLPAG
+960 
-973 VFAGLTALT
+973 
-982 TLALEGNPGAP
+982 
-993 FAPVAVALPDDGT
+993 
-1006 VPVAGGTVR
+1006 
-1015 LDGSGSDG
+1015 
-1023 GPWGANVEYSW
+1023 
-1034 ALTTPASGVAVTFDD
+1034 
-1049 DASATPMAT
+1049 
-1058 IPAQAAGTGLVFT
+1058 
-1071 LTVTG
+1071 
-1076 RGSRHASST
+1076 
-1085 GVASATDT
+1085 
-1093 AAVTVTAAMAPGALA
+1093 
-1108 SLAATARDGRVTL
+1108 
-1121 AWTAPSDD
+1121 TAPSC
-1129 GGAPVTGYEYRH
+1129 A
-1141 RKDSDA
+1141 
-1147 DWPARW
+1147 
-1153 TAVADGSDAGTATDD
+1153 
-1168 ERMVAVTGL
+1168 
-1177 DNGALYR
+1177 
-1184 FQVRAL
+1184 
-1190 NRAGA
+1190 
-1195 GAALEAQATPSGA
+1195 
-1208 QCSAPD
+1208 APD

-1227 VGRQAGALLREL
+1227 VGRSAGGLLREL

-1311 AALALHVCDARFDFS
+1311 ADLALHVCDARFDFS

-1366 LSRPAVSGARAA
+1366 LSQPAVSGARAA

-1385 ELTDP
+1385 ELTGP

-1397 ARDRIEVRVRFDA
+1397 AHDRIEVRVRFDA

-1417 GGGPTLG
+1417 GGAPTLG

-1508 GAWTAD
+1508 GAWTAG

-1559 RLFFA
+1559 RLSFA

-1602 HGGAGRT
+1602 HGGAGRP

-1656 SANGAV
+1656 SANGAA

-1686 VAVTGDVPGEGAE
+1686 VAVAGDVLGEGAE

-1718 TGMIGASAGPAAL
+1718 TGTIGASAGPAAL

-1740 EHDGQN
+1740 EHDGQD
-1746 PFTVELRFSEEPQGL
+1746 PFTVELRFSEEPQRL

-1815 APGAVCTGDGRS
+1815 VPGAVCTGDGRS
-1827 LSGALALDV
+1827 LSGALALSV

-1853 DAMLAFAVT
+1853 DATLAFAVT
-1862 LDRARHAAVTVDYA
+1862 LDRVRHAAVTVDYA

-1898 AGETRKAVD
+1898 AGETRKTVD

-1957 GRTVAEQVIEAVEGR
+1957 GRTVAEQVLEAVEGR

-1982 VALAGERI
+1982 VALAGW
-1990 GGQPEPGIGADGD
+1990 
-2003 ASREEEARRDAL
+2003 L
-2015 RLADWRKG
+2015 KG
-2023 ETDPEEAARRSRAVT
+2023 ETDPEEAQRLTSRAVT

-2051 AETAGKDL
+2051 AETDGKDL
-2059 VSLWGRAAVSRF
+2059 VSLWGRAAVTRF
-2071 DGREGDLTLDGEVV
+2071 DGREGDLMLDGEVV

-2152 SERLEAWGAAGYGA
+2152 SDRLEAWGAAGYGA
-2166 GELTVTPKEP
+2166 GELTVTPKAP
-2176 GTDEDGAAIRAD
+2176 GTGGDGPAIHAD
-2188 LDLRMAAAGLRGV
+2188 LDLRMAAAGLRGTI
-2201 LLDPGSG
+2201 LDGG
-2208 SGFQLTGK
+2208 ADGLTLIGK
-2216 TDAMVVQTS
+2216 IDAMAVQTA
-2225 SGRGKGAD
+2225 SGRGRGTD
-2233 GGNMEPARTT
+2233 GGNLEPARAT
-2243 VTRLRLGLEASR
+2243 VTRLRLGVEASR
-2255 PFALGPGSGSGAGG
+2255 PVGLGG
-2269 GAVLTPSLEI
+2269 GAALTPSLEI

-2290 GFGFDLGGGLALSD
+2290 GFGLDLGGGLALSD

-2317 LLAHRSKGFRDLG
+2317 LLTHESKGFRDLG
-2330 FSGALAWEGKPGS
+2330 FSGSLAWEGNPGS
-2343 DRGAELRLTQTLG
+2343 DRGAKLRLTQTVG
-2356 GSSSG
+2356 GSPSG
-2361 GADALLARTTL
+2361 GADALLSRTTL
-2372 EGLAANDNGEGGNDE
+2372 EGLAANDDGEGGDDE

-2401 SAFGERFTWTPEIGV
+2401 SAFGDRFTWTPEVGV
-2416 GLSDTGRDY
+2416 DLSDTGRDY
-2425 SLGWRLVRGG
+2425 SLGWRLVLGG
-2435 FGGDG
+2435 SGSDG
-2440 GSFELSF
+2440 GALELSF

-2459 PPEHAIGLRLTA
+2459 PPEHEVGLRLSA

>member
-1 MPSWPKQQPRA
+1 
-12 CGNSSQRGLAIGRLS
+12 
-27 AMAYLVLLFALL
+27 MAYLVLLFALL

-59 VRDELVR
+59 VLDELVR

-75 VTADNLAAI
+75 VTADNLAEI
-84 TNLDLEDKAIASLQ
+84 TNLDLENKAIASLQ

-155 PAPTIDATVGTDTS
+155 PTPTVDVLVGTDEREIAIV
-169 GRTVARTDETVK
+169 RTAETVR
-181 LSSSQGDY
+181 LRSGPGDY

-195 SLLAAWSQNTGTVVN
+195 SLRTAWSQNTGTVVN
-210 LATADNGWS
+210 LAAADNGWS

-228 ADEDAEFVVTV
+228 ADEDAEFVLTV
-239 TTPVFGRWSATILN
+239 TTTGGLWARTILN
-253 NFWEEANTQADLT
+253 NFWEEAKTQADLT

-298 LTVPNSSATVS
+298 LTVPNSVATVS

-316 RNAVVEIIP
+316 RNAVVEISP
-325 LDSQPATGHQVDL
+325 PDSQPATGHQVDL

-347 TVTATDEVTTQTY
+347 MVTATDEVTTQTY

-533 YDGWSAAFTVPHV
+533 DNGWSAAFTVPHV

-552 EFVVTV
+552 EFVLTV
-558 TTPVS
+558 TTT
-563 GRWSATILNNF
+563 GGLWARTILNNF
-574 WEEANTQADLTFSPP
+574 WEEAKTQADLTFSPP

-632 EVGVPTATLT
+632 EVGVTAATLT

-685 ALTNTVPTRANDNT
+685 ALTNTVPMDANDNT

-713 VPETSTAPFT
+713 VPETSTMPFT

-793 VSSTYDPNAGIC
+793 ASSTY
-805 GRTAAVQ
+805 
-812 TAILA
+812 
-817 KIAGVSDC
+817 
-825 ANVTSDHLAAIT
+825 
-837 GELNLI
+837 
-843 AESITALAAGD
+843 
-854 FAGLTALTTL
+854 
-864 DLSSNALTA
+864 
-873 LPDGMFVDLTALT
+873 
-886 TLSLENNQLAT
+886 
-897 LPAGVFDGLTALTK
+897 
-911 LDLNSNGLTAL
+911 
-922 PDGVFVDLTA
+922 
-932 LTGLW
+932 
-937 LYGNML
+937 
-943 TALPAGVF
+943 
-951 DDLTALTTL
+951 
-960 NLRNNGLTTLPAG
+960 
-973 VFAGLTALT
+973 
-982 TLALEGNPGAP
+982 
-993 FAPVAVALPDDGT
+993 
-1006 VPVAGGTVR
+1006 
-1015 LDGSGSDG
+1015 
-1023 GPWGANVEYSW
+1023 
-1034 ALTTPASGVAVTFDD
+1034 
-1049 DASATPMAT
+1049 
-1058 IPAQAAGTGLVFT
+1058 
-1071 LTVTG
+1071 
-1076 RGSRHASST
+1076 
-1085 GVASATDT
+1085 
-1093 AAVTVTAAMAPGALA
+1093 
-1108 SLAATARDGRVTL
+1108 
-1121 AWTAPSDD
+1121 TAPSC
-1129 GGAPVTGYEYRH
+1129 A
-1141 RKDSDA
+1141 
-1147 DWPARW
+1147 
-1153 TAVADGSDAGTATDD
+1153 
-1168 ERMVAVTGL
+1168 
-1177 DNGALYR
+1177 
-1184 FQVRAL
+1184 
-1190 NRAGA
+1190 
-1195 GAALEAQATPSGA
+1195 
-1208 QCSAPD
+1208 APD

-1227 VGRQAGALLREL
+1227 VGRSAGGLLREL

-1311 AALALHVCDARFDFS
+1311 ADLALHVCDARFDFS

-1366 LSRPAVSGARAA
+1366 LSQPAVSGARAA

-1385 ELTDP
+1385 ELTGP

-1397 ARDRIEVRVRFDA
+1397 AHDRIEVRVRFDA

-1417 GGGPTLG
+1417 GGAPTLG
-1424 LALGGIRREA
+1424 MALGGIRREA

-1508 GAWTAD
+1508 GAWTAG

-1559 RLFFA
+1559 RLSFA

-1602 HGGAGRT
+1602 HGGAGRP

-1656 SANGAV
+1656 SANGAA

-1686 VAVTGDVPGEGAE
+1686 VAVAGDVLGEGAE

-1718 TGMIGASAGPAAL
+1718 TGTIGASAGPAAL

-1740 EHDGQN
+1740 EHDGQD
-1746 PFTVELRFSEEPQGL
+1746 PFTVELRFSEEPQRL

-1815 APGAVCTGDGRS
+1815 VPGAVCTGDGRS
-1827 LSGALALDV
+1827 LSGALALSV

-1853 DAMLAFAVT
+1853 DATLAFAVT
-1862 LDRARHAAVTVDYA
+1862 LDRVRHAAVTVDYA

-1898 AGETRKAVD
+1898 AGETRKTVD

-1945 SGSIPQAWIARF
+1945 SGSIAQAWIARF

-1982 VALAGERI
+1982 VAFAGERI
-1990 GGQPEPGIGADGD
+1990 GGQSEPGIGADGD
-2003 ASREEEARRDAL
+2003 AAREEEARRDAL
-2015 RLADWRKG
+2015 RLADWLKD
-2023 ETDPEEAARRSRAVT
+2023 ETDPEEARRRGSRAVT

-2059 VSLWGRAAVSRF
+2059 VSLWGRGAVTRF

-2120 SASGTGPGSASGT
+2120 SASGTGPGSGSGASGR
-2133 GGKVEA
+2133 VEA
-2139 TLTGLFPWARHAL
+2139 TLTGLFPWTRHAL
-2152 SERLEAWGAAGYGA
+2152 SDRLEAWGAAGYGA
-2166 GELTVTPKEP
+2166 GELTVTPKKP

-2233 GGNMEPARTT
+2233 GGNMEPARAT

-2290 GFGFDLGGGLALSD
+2290 GFGLDLGGGLALSD

-2317 LLAHRSKGFRDLG
+2317 LLAHESKGFRDLG

-2343 DRGAELRLTQTLG
+2343 DRGAKLRLTQTLG

-2361 GADALLARTTL
+2361 GADALLSRTTL

-2401 SAFGERFTWTPEIGV
+2401 SAFGDRFTWTPEAGV

-2459 PPEHAIGLRLTA
+2459 PPEHKVGLRLSA

>member
-1 MPSWPKQQPRA
+1 
-12 CGNSSQRGLAIGRLS
+12 
-27 AMAYLVLLFALL
+27 MAYLVLLFAIL

-84 TNLDLEDKAIASLQ
+84 TTLDLENKDIASLQ
-98 ASDFAGL
+98 AGDFAGL

-127 FSSLPLSIRYIEV
+127 FSSLPLSIRYIDV

-228 ADEDAEFVVTV
+228 ADEDAEFVLTV
-239 TTPVFGRWSATILN
+239 TTTAGRWALTILN
-253 NFWEEANTQADLT
+253 NFWEEAKTQADLT

-298 LTVPNSSATVS
+298 LTVPNSVATVS

-316 RNAVVEIIP
+316 RNAVVKISP
-325 LDSQPATGHQVDL
+325 PDSQPATGHQVDL

-418 SDFAGLTSLVYLRLR
+418 SDFAGLTNLVYLRLR

-533 YDGWSAAFTVPHV
+533 DNGWSAAFTVPHV

-552 EFVVTV
+552 EFVLTV
-558 TTPVS
+558 TTT
-563 GRWSATILNNF
+563 GGLWARTILNNF
-574 WEEANTQADLTFSPP
+574 WEEAKTQADLTFSPP

-632 EVGVPTATLT
+632 EVGVTAATLT

-685 ALTNTVPTRANDNT
+685 ALTNTVPMDANDNT

-793 VSSTYDPNAGIC
+793 ASSTY
-805 GRTAAVQ
+805 
-812 TAILA
+812 
-817 KIAGVSDC
+817 
-825 ANVTSDHLAAIT
+825 
-837 GELNLI
+837 
-843 AESITALAAGD
+843 
-854 FAGLTALTTL
+854 
-864 DLSSNALTA
+864 
-873 LPDGMFVDLTALT
+873 
-886 TLSLENNQLAT
+886 
-897 LPAGVFDGLTALTK
+897 
-911 LDLNSNGLTAL
+911 
-922 PDGVFVDLTA
+922 
-932 LTGLW
+932 
-937 LYGNML
+937 
-943 TALPAGVF
+943 
-951 DDLTALTTL
+951 
-960 NLRNNGLTTLPAG
+960 
-973 VFAGLTALT
+973 
-982 TLALEGNPGAP
+982 
-993 FAPVAVALPDDGT
+993 
-1006 VPVAGGTVR
+1006 
-1015 LDGSGSDG
+1015 
-1023 GPWGANVEYSW
+1023 
-1034 ALTTPASGVAVTFDD
+1034 
-1049 DASATPMAT
+1049 
-1058 IPAQAAGTGLVFT
+1058 
-1071 LTVTG
+1071 
-1076 RGSRHASST
+1076 
-1085 GVASATDT
+1085 
-1093 AAVTVTAAMAPGALA
+1093 
-1108 SLAATARDGRVTL
+1108 
-1121 AWTAPSDD
+1121 TAPSC
-1129 GGAPVTGYEYRH
+1129 A
-1141 RKDSDA
+1141 
-1147 DWPARW
+1147 
-1153 TAVADGSDAGTATDD
+1153 
-1168 ERMVAVTGL
+1168 
-1177 DNGALYR
+1177 
-1184 FQVRAL
+1184 
-1190 NRAGA
+1190 
-1195 GAALEAQATPSGA
+1195 
-1208 QCSAPD
+1208 APD

-1227 VGRQAGALLREL
+1227 VGRQAGGLLREL

-1297 GATDRDA
+1297 DATDPDA

-1378 AAVEGLP
+1378 ASVEGLP
-1385 ELTDP
+1385 ELTGP

-1417 GGGPTLG
+1417 GGAPTLG

-1464 KAIANGIRL
+1464 NAIANGIRL

-1508 GAWTAD
+1508 GAWTAG
-1514 EAVEVTLAFAEP
+1514 EAVEVTLAFTEP

-1559 RLFFA
+1559 RLSFA

-1602 HGGAGRT
+1602 HSGAGRT

-1617 VLSVADAEGAEGGTL
+1617 VLSVADAEAAEGGTL

-1686 VAVTGDVPGEGAE
+1686 VAVAGDVLGEGAE

-1718 TGMIGASAGPAAL
+1718 TGTIGASAGPAAL

-1740 EHDGQN
+1740 EHDGQA
-1746 PFTVELRFSEEPQGL
+1746 PFTVELRFSEEPQRL

-1775 GTLAKARRFEP
+1775 GALAKARRFEP

-1815 APGAVCTGDGRS
+1815 APGAVCAGDGRS
-1827 LSGALALDV
+1827 LSGALALSV

-1853 DAMLAFAVT
+1853 DATLAFAVT

-1957 GRTVAEQVIEAVEGR
+1957 GRTVAGQVIEAVEGR

-1990 GGQPEPGIGADGD
+1990 GGQSEPGIGADGD
-2003 ASREEEARRDAL
+2003 AAREEEARRDAL
-2015 RLADWRKG
+2015 RLADWLKD
-2023 ETDPEEAARRSRAVT
+2023 ETDPEEARRRGSRAVT

-2059 VSLWGRAAVSRF
+2059 VSLWGRGAVTRF

-2120 SASGTGPGSASGT
+2120 SASGTGPGSGSGASGR
-2133 GGKVEA
+2133 VEA
-2139 TLTGLFPWARHAL
+2139 TLTGLFPWTRHAL
-2152 SERLEAWGAAGYGA
+2152 SDRLEAWGAAGYGA
-2166 GELTVTPKEP
+2166 GELTVTPKKP
-2176 GTDEDGAAIRAD
+2176 GTDEDGAAIRAV

-2233 GGNMEPARTT
+2233 GGNMEPARAT

-2290 GFGFDLGGGLALSD
+2290 GFGLDLGGGLALSD

-2317 LLAHRSKGFRDLG
+2317 LLAHESKGFRDLG

-2343 DRGAELRLTQTLG
+2343 DRGAKLRLTQTLG

-2361 GADALLARTTL
+2361 GADALLSRTTL

-2401 SAFGERFTWTPEIGV
+2401 SAFGDRFTWTPEAGV

-2459 PPEHAIGLRLTA
+2459 PPEHKVGLRLSA

>member
-1 MPSWPKQQPRA
+1 
-12 CGNSSQRGLAIGRLS
+12 
-27 AMAYLVLLFALL
+27 MAYLVLLFALL

-59 VRDELVR
+59 VLDELVR

-75 VTADNLAAI
+75 VTAENLAEI
-84 TNLDLEDKAIASLQ
+84 TDLDLDNKAIASLQ
-98 ASDFAGL
+98 AGDFAGL

-127 FSSLPLSIRYIEV
+127 FSSLPSTIRYIDV
-140 SGNPGCPSYGNLCFP
+140 SGNPGCPSHGNLCFP

-169 GRTVARTDETVK
+169 GRTFARTDETVK
-181 LSSSQGDY
+181 LSSSPGDY

-210 LATADNGWS
+210 LAAADNGWS

-228 ADEDAEFVVTV
+228 ADEDAEFVLTV
-239 TTPVFGRWSATILN
+239 TTTGGLWARTILN
-253 NFWEEANTQADLT
+253 NFWEEAKTQADLT

-298 LTVPNSSATVS
+298 LTVPNSVATVS

-316 RNAVVEIIP
+316 RNAVVVISP
-325 LDSQPATGHQVDL
+325 PDSQPATGHQVDL

-533 YDGWSAAFTVPHV
+533 DNGWSAAFTVPHV

-552 EFVVTV
+552 EFVLTV
-558 TTPVS
+558 TTT
-563 GRWSATILNNF
+563 GGLWARTILNNF
-574 WEEANTQADLTFSPP
+574 WEEAKTQADLTFSPP

-632 EVGVPTATLT
+632 EVGVTAATLT

-685 ALTNTVPTRANDNT
+685 ALTNTVPMDANDNT

-713 VPETSTAPFT
+713 VPETSTMPFT

-793 VSSTYDPNAGIC
+793 ASSTY
-805 GRTAAVQ
+805 
-812 TAILA
+812 
-817 KIAGVSDC
+817 
-825 ANVTSDHLAAIT
+825 
-837 GELNLI
+837 
-843 AESITALAAGD
+843 
-854 FAGLTALTTL
+854 
-864 DLSSNALTA
+864 
-873 LPDGMFVDLTALT
+873 
-886 TLSLENNQLAT
+886 
-897 LPAGVFDGLTALTK
+897 
-911 LDLNSNGLTAL
+911 
-922 PDGVFVDLTA
+922 
-932 LTGLW
+932 
-937 LYGNML
+937 
-943 TALPAGVF
+943 
-951 DDLTALTTL
+951 
-960 NLRNNGLTTLPAG
+960 
-973 VFAGLTALT
+973 
-982 TLALEGNPGAP
+982 
-993 FAPVAVALPDDGT
+993 
-1006 VPVAGGTVR
+1006 
-1015 LDGSGSDG
+1015 
-1023 GPWGANVEYSW
+1023 
-1034 ALTTPASGVAVTFDD
+1034 
-1049 DASATPMAT
+1049 
-1058 IPAQAAGTGLVFT
+1058 
-1071 LTVTG
+1071 
-1076 RGSRHASST
+1076 
-1085 GVASATDT
+1085 
-1093 AAVTVTAAMAPGALA
+1093 
-1108 SLAATARDGRVTL
+1108 
-1121 AWTAPSDD
+1121 TAPSC
-1129 GGAPVTGYEYRH
+1129 A
-1141 RKDSDA
+1141 
-1147 DWPARW
+1147 
-1153 TAVADGSDAGTATDD
+1153 
-1168 ERMVAVTGL
+1168 
-1177 DNGALYR
+1177 
-1184 FQVRAL
+1184 
-1190 NRAGA
+1190 
-1195 GAALEAQATPSGA
+1195 
-1208 QCSAPD
+1208 APD

-1227 VGRQAGALLREL
+1227 VGRSAGGLLREL

-1311 AALALHVCDARFDFS
+1311 ADLALHVCDARFDFS

-1366 LSRPAVSGARAA
+1366 LSQPAVSGARAA

-1385 ELTDP
+1385 ELTGP

-1397 ARDRIEVRVRFDA
+1397 AHDRIEVRVRFDA

-1417 GGGPTLG
+1417 GGAPTLG

-1508 GAWTAD
+1508 GAWTAG

-1559 RLFFA
+1559 RLSFA

-1602 HGGAGRT
+1602 HGGAGRP

-1656 SANGAV
+1656 SANGAA

-1686 VAVTGDVPGEGAE
+1686 VAVAGDVLGEGAE

-1718 TGMIGASAGPAAL
+1718 TGTIGASAGPAAL

-1740 EHDGQN
+1740 EHDGQD
-1746 PFTVELRFSEEPQGL
+1746 PFTVELRFSEEPQRL

-1815 APGAVCTGDGRS
+1815 VPGAVCTGDGRS
-1827 LSGALALDV
+1827 LSGALALSV

-1853 DAMLAFAVT
+1853 DATLAFAVT
-1862 LDRARHAAVTVDYA
+1862 LDRVRHAAVTVDYA

-1898 AGETRKAVD
+1898 AGETRKTVD

-1945 SGSIPQAWIARF
+1945 SGSIQKAWIARF
-1957 GRTVAEQVIEAVEGR
+1957 GRTVVEQVLEAVEGR
-1972 MRAAPAPGAE
+1972 MRAAPVPGAE

-1990 GGQPEPGIGADGD
+1990 GAQSPDRGPDRAEPGSD
-2003 ASREEEARRDAL
+2003 AEREARQEEEARRDTQ
-2015 RLADWRKG
+2015 RLAGWLKG
-2023 ETDPEEAARRSRAVT
+2023 ETDPEEAQRLTSRAVT

-2051 AETAGKDL
+2051 AETDGKDL
-2059 VSLWGRAAVSRF
+2059 VSLWGRAAVTRF
-2071 DGREGDLTLDGEVV
+2071 DGREGDLMLDGEVV

-2120 SASGTGPGSASGT
+2120 SASGTG
-2133 GGKVEA
+2133 GKVEA

-2152 SERLEAWGAAGYGA
+2152 SDRLEAWGAAGYGQ
-2166 GELTVTPKEP
+2166 GELTVTPKKP
-2176 GTDEDGAAIRAD
+2176 GTDEDGAAIRAG
-2188 LDLRMAAAGLRGV
+2188 LELGMAAAGLRGV

-2233 GGNMEPARTT
+2233 GGNMEPARAT

-2269 GAVLTPSLEI
+2269 GAVLTPSLEV

-2290 GFGFDLGGGLALSD
+2290 GFGLDLGGGLALSD

-2317 LLAHRSKGFRDLG
+2317 LLTHESKGFRDLG
-2330 FSGALAWEGKPGS
+2330 FSGSLAWEGNPGS
-2343 DRGAELRLTQTLG
+2343 DRGAKLRLTQTVG

-2372 EGLAANDNGEGGNDE
+2372 EGLAANDDGAGGNDE

-2401 SAFGERFTWTPEIGV
+2401 SAFGDRFTWTPEVGV
-2416 GLSDTGRDY
+2416 ELSDTGRDY
-2425 SLGWRLVRGG
+2425 SLGWRLVRGAG
-2435 FGGDG
+2435 SGGDG
-2440 GSFELSF
+2440 GSLDLSF
-2447 EARRRESANDDT
+2447 EATRRESANDDT
-2459 PPEHAIGLRLTA
+2459 PPVHEVGLRLSA

>member
-1 MPSWPKQQPRA
+1 
-12 CGNSSQRGLAIGRLS
+12 
-27 AMAYLVLLFALL
+27 MAYLVLLFALL

-59 VRDELVR
+59 VLDELVR

-84 TNLDLEDKAIASLQ
+84 TNLDLENKDIASLQ
-98 ASDFAGL
+98 AGDFAGL

-127 FSSLPLSIRYIEV
+127 FSSLPLTIRYIEV
-140 SGNPGCPSYGNLCFP
+140 SGNPGCPSHGNLCFP
-155 PAPTIDATVGTDTS
+155 PASTIDATVGTDTS

-195 SLLAAWSQNTGTVVN
+195 SLLAAWSQNSGTVVN
-210 LATADNGWS
+210 LAAADNGWS

-228 ADEDAEFVVTV
+228 ADEDAEFVLTV
-239 TTPVFGRWSATILN
+239 TPVSGLWSITILN

-278 SELEIYGVTPRYN
+278 IELEIYGVTPRYN
-291 SSTRIYE
+291 SLTRIYE
-298 LTVPNSSATVS
+298 LTVPNSVTTVE

-325 LDSQPATGHQVDL
+325 TDSQPATGHQVDL

-347 TVTATDEVTTQTY
+347 TVTATDKVTTQTY

-387 GAGDCASVTADN
+387 GAGDCASVTAEN

-404 NLDLE
+404 DLDLN

-418 SDFAGLTSLVYLRLR
+418 SDFSGLTSLVYLRLR

-446 FSSLPLSIRYIEVSG
+446 FSSLPLTIRDIEVSG

-467 YGNLCFPPTP
+467 HGNLCFPPTP

-552 EFVVTV
+552 EFVLTV
-558 TTPVS
+558 TPVS
-563 GRWSATILNNF
+563 GLWSITILSNF
-574 WEEANTQADLTFSPP
+574 WKEANPQADLTFSPP

-632 EVGVPTATLT
+632 EVGVTTATLT

-652 HDVTVEGG
+652 HDVTVEGD

-685 ALTNTVPTRANDNT
+685 ALTNTVPMGANDNT

-778 VARDAAGNGNAAAAQ
+778 VARDAAGNGNTAAAQ
-793 VSSTYDPNAGIC
+793 VSSTYDPTAGIC
-805 GRTAAVQ
+805 GRTEAVQ

-817 KIAGVSDC
+817 RIAGVSDC
-825 ANVTSDHLAAIT
+825 ANVTDQHLAAIT

-843 AESITALAAGD
+843 AKSITALAAGD

-864 DLSSNALTA
+864 DLNSNALTA
-873 LPDGMFVDLTALT
+873 LPDGVFAGLTALT
-886 TLSLENNQLAT
+886 GLSLENNQLAT
-897 LPAGVFDGLTALTK
+897 LPPGVFVGLTALTT
-911 LDLNSNGLTAL
+911 LDLNSNALTAL
-922 PDGVFVDLTA
+922 PDGVFDDLTA

-960 NLRNNGLTTLPAG
+960 NLRNNGLTMLPDG
-973 VFAGLTALT
+973 VFARLTALT
-982 TLALEGNPGAP
+982 TLKLAGNSETP

-1006 VPVAGGTVR
+1006 VPVVGGTVT
-1015 LDGSGSDG
+1015 LGGSGSDG
-1023 GPWGANVEYSW
+1023 GPWGANVTYSW
-1034 ALTTPASGVAVTFDD
+1034 ALTGPPNGVTVTFDD
-1049 DASATPMAT
+1049 AASATPAVT
-1058 IPAQAAGTGLVFT
+1058 VPALAAGTELTFT

-1076 RGSRHASST
+1076 RGSADTGST

-1093 AAVTVTAAMAPGALA
+1093 ATVTVTVAVAPGAPA
-1108 SLAATARDGRVTL
+1108 SLAATAGDGRVTL
-1121 AWTAPSDD
+1121 AWTPPSHD

-1147 DWPARW
+1147 DWPASW
-1153 TAVADGSDAGTATDD
+1153 TAVADGPDAGTATDD

-1177 DNGALYR
+1177 DTGALYR

-1195 GAALEAQATPSGA
+1195 GAAREAQATPSVPR
-1208 QCSAPD
+1208 CDAPD

-1227 VGRQAGALLREL
+1227 VGRQAAGLLREL
-1239 VGYGWTSRTG
+1239 VGYGWTSQTG

-1255 APIVLDANR
+1255 APIVLAANR

-1378 AAVEGLP
+1378 ASVEGLP
-1385 ELTDP
+1385 ELTGP

-1417 GGGPTLG
+1417 GGAPTLG
-1424 LALGGIRREA
+1424 LALGGIRRKA

-1497 AVEVGAEPSGD
+1497 AVEVSAEPSGD
-1508 GAWTAD
+1508 GAWTAG

-1533 GTPSVGLTLPGAGAR
+1533 GMPSVGFTLPGAGAR

-1559 RLFFA
+1559 RLSFA

-1617 VLSVADAEGAEGGTL
+1617 VLSVADAEGTEGGTL

-1656 SANGAV
+1656 SANGAA

-1686 VAVTGDVPGEGAE
+1686 VAVAGDVLGEGAE

-1718 TGMIGASAGPAAL
+1718 TGTIGASAGPAAL

-1740 EHDGQN
+1740 EHDGQD

-1761 SYRTVRDSLFAVSG
+1761 SYQTVRDSLFAVSG

-1815 APGAVCTGDGRS
+1815 APGAVCAGDGRS
-1827 LSGALALDV
+1827 LSGALALSV

-1848 VKEGP
+1848 VKERP
-1853 DAMLAFAVT
+1853 DATLAFAVT
-1862 LDRARHAAVTVDYA
+1862 LDRARHSAVMVDYA

-1898 AGETRKAVD
+1898 AGETRKTVD

-2003 ASREEEARRDAL
+2003 AAREEEARRDAP
-2015 RLADWRKG
+2015 RLADWLKD
-2023 ETDPEEAARRSRAVT
+2023 ETDPEEARRRGSRAVT

-2051 AETAGKDL
+2051 AETARKDL
-2059 VSLWGRAAVSRF
+2059 VSLWGRGAITRF

-2120 SASGTGPGSASGT
+2120 SASGANGR
-2133 GGKVEA
+2133 VEA
-2139 TLTGLFPWARHAL
+2139 TLTGLFPWAHHAL
-2152 SERLEAWGAAGYGA
+2152 SDRLEAWGAAGYGA
-2166 GELTVTPKEP
+2166 GELMVTPKKP

-2233 GGNMEPARTT
+2233 GGNMEPARAT

-2255 PFALGPGSGSGAGG
+2255 PIGLGPGSGSGAGG

-2290 GFGFDLGGGLALSD
+2290 GFGLDLGGGLALSD

-2317 LLAHRSKGFRDLG
+2317 LLAHQSKGFRDLG

-2343 DRGAELRLTQTLG
+2343 ARGAKLRLTQTLG

-2372 EGLAANDNGEGGNDE
+2372 EGLAANDNGAGGNDE

-2401 SAFGERFTWTPEIGV
+2401 SAFGDRFTWTPEVGV

-2435 FGGDG
+2435 FGGNG

-2459 PPEHAIGLRLTA
+2459 PPEHEVGLRLSA

>member
-1 MPSWPKQQPRA
+1 
-12 CGNSSQRGLAIGRLS
+12 
-27 AMAYLVLLFALL
+27 MAYLVLLFALL

-59 VRDELVR
+59 VLDELVR

-75 VTADNLAAI
+75 VTAENLAEI
-84 TNLDLEDKAIASLQ
+84 TDLDLDNKAIASLQ
-98 ASDFAGL
+98 AGDFAGL

-127 FSSLPLSIRYIEV
+127 FSSLPSTIRYIDV
-140 SGNPGCPSYGNLCFP
+140 SGNPGCPSHGNLCFP

-169 GRTVARTDETVK
+169 GRTFARTDETVK
-181 LSSSQGDY
+181 LSSSPGDY

-210 LATADNGWS
+210 LAAADNGWS

-228 ADEDAEFVVTV
+228 ADEDAEFVLTV
-239 TTPVFGRWSATILN
+239 TTTGGLWARTILN
-253 NFWEEANTQADLT
+253 NFWEEAKTQADLT

-298 LTVPNSSATVS
+298 LTVPNSVATVS

-316 RNAVVEIIP
+316 RNAVVVISP
-325 LDSQPATGHQVDL
+325 PDSQPATGHQVDL

-533 YDGWSAAFTVPHV
+533 DNGWSAAFTVPHV

-552 EFVVTV
+552 EFVLTV
-558 TTPVS
+558 TTT
-563 GRWSATILNNF
+563 GGLWARTILNNF
-574 WEEANTQADLTFSPP
+574 WEEAKTQADLTFSPP

-632 EVGVPTATLT
+632 EVGVTAATLT

-685 ALTNTVPTRANDNT
+685 ALTNTVPMDANDNT

-713 VPETSTAPFT
+713 VPETSTMPFT

-793 VSSTYDPNAGIC
+793 ASSTY
-805 GRTAAVQ
+805 
-812 TAILA
+812 
-817 KIAGVSDC
+817 
-825 ANVTSDHLAAIT
+825 
-837 GELNLI
+837 
-843 AESITALAAGD
+843 
-854 FAGLTALTTL
+854 
-864 DLSSNALTA
+864 
-873 LPDGMFVDLTALT
+873 
-886 TLSLENNQLAT
+886 
-897 LPAGVFDGLTALTK
+897 
-911 LDLNSNGLTAL
+911 
-922 PDGVFVDLTA
+922 
-932 LTGLW
+932 
-937 LYGNML
+937 
-943 TALPAGVF
+943 
-951 DDLTALTTL
+951 
-960 NLRNNGLTTLPAG
+960 
-973 VFAGLTALT
+973 
-982 TLALEGNPGAP
+982 
-993 FAPVAVALPDDGT
+993 
-1006 VPVAGGTVR
+1006 
-1015 LDGSGSDG
+1015 
-1023 GPWGANVEYSW
+1023 
-1034 ALTTPASGVAVTFDD
+1034 
-1049 DASATPMAT
+1049 
-1058 IPAQAAGTGLVFT
+1058 
-1071 LTVTG
+1071 
-1076 RGSRHASST
+1076 
-1085 GVASATDT
+1085 
-1093 AAVTVTAAMAPGALA
+1093 
-1108 SLAATARDGRVTL
+1108 
-1121 AWTAPSDD
+1121 TAPSC
-1129 GGAPVTGYEYRH
+1129 A
-1141 RKDSDA
+1141 
-1147 DWPARW
+1147 
-1153 TAVADGSDAGTATDD
+1153 
-1168 ERMVAVTGL
+1168 
-1177 DNGALYR
+1177 
-1184 FQVRAL
+1184 
-1190 NRAGA
+1190 
-1195 GAALEAQATPSGA
+1195 
-1208 QCSAPD
+1208 APD

-1227 VGRQAGALLREL
+1227 VGRSAGGLLREL

-1311 AALALHVCDARFDFS
+1311 ADLALHVCDARFDFS

-1366 LSRPAVSGARAA
+1366 LSQPAVSGARAA

-1385 ELTDP
+1385 ELTGP

-1397 ARDRIEVRVRFDA
+1397 AHDRIEVRVRFDA

-1417 GGGPTLG
+1417 GGAPTLG

-1508 GAWTAD
+1508 GAWTAG

-1559 RLFFA
+1559 RLSFA

-1602 HGGAGRT
+1602 HGGAGRP

-1656 SANGAV
+1656 SANGAA

-1686 VAVTGDVPGEGAE
+1686 VAVAGDVLGEGAE

-1718 TGMIGASAGPAAL
+1718 TGTIGASAGPAAL

-1740 EHDGQN
+1740 EHDGQD
-1746 PFTVELRFSEEPQGL
+1746 PFTVELRFSEEPQRL

-1815 APGAVCTGDGRS
+1815 VPGAVCTGDGRS
-1827 LSGALALDV
+1827 LSGALALSV

-1853 DAMLAFAVT
+1853 DATLAFAVT
-1862 LDRARHAAVTVDYA
+1862 LDRVRHAAVTVDYA

-1898 AGETRKAVD
+1898 AGETRKTVD

-1945 SGSIPQAWIARF
+1945 SGSIQKAWIARF
-1957 GRTVAEQVIEAVEGR
+1957 GRTVVEQVLEAVEGR
-1972 MRAAPAPGAE
+1972 MRAAPVPGAE

-1990 GGQPEPGIGADGD
+1990 GAQSPDRGPDRAEPGSD
-2003 ASREEEARRDAL
+2003 AEREARQEEEARRDTQ
-2015 RLADWRKG
+2015 RLAGWLKG
-2023 ETDPEEAARRSRAVT
+2023 ETDPEEAQRLTSRAVT

-2051 AETAGKDL
+2051 AETDGKDL
-2059 VSLWGRAAVSRF
+2059 VSLWGRAAVTRF
-2071 DGREGDLTLDGEVV
+2071 DGREGDLMLDGEVV

-2120 SASGTGPGSASGT
+2120 SASGTG
-2133 GGKVEA
+2133 GKVEA

-2152 SERLEAWGAAGYGA
+2152 SDRLEAWGAAGYGQ
-2166 GELTVTPKEP
+2166 GELTVTPKKP
-2176 GTDEDGAAIRAD
+2176 GTDEDGAAIRAG
-2188 LDLRMAAAGLRGV
+2188 LELGMAAAGLRGV
-2201 LLDPGSG
+2201 LLDPESG
-2208 SGFQLTGK
+2208 SGFRLTGK
-2216 TDAMVVQTS
+2216 TDAMVVQTA
-2225 SGRGKGAD
+2225 SGRGRSAD
-2233 GGNMEPARTT
+2233 GGNLAPARAT
-2243 VTRLRLGLEASR
+2243 VTRLRLGLEGSR
-2255 PFALGPGSGSGAGG
+2255 PILFDGG
-2269 GAVLTPSLEI
+2269 FTLTPSLEI

-2290 GFGFDLGGGLALSD
+2290 GFGLDLGGGLALSD

-2317 LLAHRSKGFRDLG
+2317 LLTHESKGFRDLG
-2330 FSGALAWEGKPGS
+2330 FSGSLAWEGNPGS
-2343 DRGAELRLTQTLG
+2343 DRGAKLRLTQTVG
-2356 GSSSG
+2356 RSSSG
-2361 GADALLARTTL
+2361 GADALLSRTTL
-2372 EGLAANDNGEGGNDE
+2372 EGLAANDDGAGGNDE

-2401 SAFGERFTWTPEIGV
+2401 SAFGDRFTWTPEVGV
-2416 GLSDTGRDY
+2416 DLSDTGRDY
-2425 SLGWRLVRGG
+2425 SLGWRLVRGAG
-2435 FGGDG
+2435 SGGDG
-2440 GSFELSF
+2440 GSLDLSF
-2447 EARRRESANDDT
+2447 EATRRESANDDT
-2459 PPEHAIGLRLTA
+2459 PPVHEVGLRLSA

>member
-1 MPSWPKQQPRA
+1 
-12 CGNSSQRGLAIGRLS
+12 
-27 AMAYLVLLFALL
+27 MAYLVLLFALL

-59 VRDELVR
+59 VLDELVR

-75 VTADNLAAI
+75 VTAENLAEI
-84 TNLDLEDKAIASLQ
+84 TDLDLDNKAIASLQ
-98 ASDFAGL
+98 AGDFAGL

-127 FSSLPLSIRYIEV
+127 FSSLPLSIRYIDV
-140 SGNPGCPSYGNLCFP
+140 SGNPGCPSHGNLCFP

-169 GRTVARTDETVK
+169 GRTFARTDETVK

-195 SLLAAWSQNTGTVVN
+195 SLLAAWSQNSGTVVN

-228 ADEDAEFVVTV
+228 ADEDAEFVLTV
-239 TTPVFGRWSATILN
+239 TTTAGRWALTILN
-253 NFWEEANTQADLT
+253 NFWEEAKTQADLT

-298 LTVPNSSATVS
+298 LTVPNSVATVS

-316 RNAVVEIIP
+316 RNAVVVISP
-325 LDSQPATGHQVDL
+325 PDSQPATGHQVDL

-387 GAGDCASVTADN
+387 GADDCASVTADN

-533 YDGWSAAFTVPHV
+533 DNGWSAAFTVPHV

-552 EFVVTV
+552 EFVLTV
-558 TTPVS
+558 TTT
-563 GRWSATILNNF
+563 GGLWARTILNNF
-574 WEEANTQADLTFSPP
+574 WEEAKTQADLTFSPP

-632 EVGVPTATLT
+632 EVGVTAATLT

-685 ALTNTVPTRANDNT
+685 ALTNTVPMDANDNT

-713 VPETSTAPFT
+713 VPETSTMPFT

-793 VSSTYDPNAGIC
+793 ASSTY
-805 GRTAAVQ
+805 
-812 TAILA
+812 
-817 KIAGVSDC
+817 
-825 ANVTSDHLAAIT
+825 
-837 GELNLI
+837 
-843 AESITALAAGD
+843 
-854 FAGLTALTTL
+854 
-864 DLSSNALTA
+864 
-873 LPDGMFVDLTALT
+873 
-886 TLSLENNQLAT
+886 
-897 LPAGVFDGLTALTK
+897 
-911 LDLNSNGLTAL
+911 
-922 PDGVFVDLTA
+922 
-932 LTGLW
+932 
-937 LYGNML
+937 
-943 TALPAGVF
+943 
-951 DDLTALTTL
+951 
-960 NLRNNGLTTLPAG
+960 
-973 VFAGLTALT
+973 
-982 TLALEGNPGAP
+982 
-993 FAPVAVALPDDGT
+993 
-1006 VPVAGGTVR
+1006 
-1015 LDGSGSDG
+1015 
-1023 GPWGANVEYSW
+1023 
-1034 ALTTPASGVAVTFDD
+1034 
-1049 DASATPMAT
+1049 
-1058 IPAQAAGTGLVFT
+1058 
-1071 LTVTG
+1071 
-1076 RGSRHASST
+1076 
-1085 GVASATDT
+1085 
-1093 AAVTVTAAMAPGALA
+1093 
-1108 SLAATARDGRVTL
+1108 
-1121 AWTAPSDD
+1121 TAPSC
-1129 GGAPVTGYEYRH
+1129 A
-1141 RKDSDA
+1141 
-1147 DWPARW
+1147 
-1153 TAVADGSDAGTATDD
+1153 
-1168 ERMVAVTGL
+1168 
-1177 DNGALYR
+1177 
-1184 FQVRAL
+1184 
-1190 NRAGA
+1190 
-1195 GAALEAQATPSGA
+1195 
-1208 QCSAPD
+1208 APD

-1227 VGRQAGALLREL
+1227 VGRSAGGLLREL

-1311 AALALHVCDARFDFS
+1311 ADLALHVCDARFDFS

-1366 LSRPAVSGARAA
+1366 LSQPAVSGTRAA

-1385 ELTDP
+1385 ELTGP

-1397 ARDRIEVRVRFDA
+1397 AHDRIEVRVRFDA

-1417 GGGPTLG
+1417 GGAPTLG

-1508 GAWTAD
+1508 GAWTAG

-1559 RLFFA
+1559 RLSFA

-1602 HGGAGRT
+1602 HGGAGRP

-1656 SANGAV
+1656 SANGAA

-1686 VAVTGDVPGEGAE
+1686 VAVAGDVLGEGAE

-1718 TGMIGASAGPAAL
+1718 TGTIGASAGPAAL

-1740 EHDGQN
+1740 EHDGQD
-1746 PFTVELRFSEEPQGL
+1746 PFTVELRFSEEPQRL

-1815 APGAVCTGDGRS
+1815 VPGAVCTGDGRS
-1827 LSGALALDV
+1827 LSGALALSV

-1853 DAMLAFAVT
+1853 DATLAFAVT
-1862 LDRARHAAVTVDYA
+1862 LDRVRHAAVTVDYA

-1898 AGETRKAVD
+1898 AGETRKTVD

-1927 NATGARIADGEAT
+1927 SATGARIADGEAT

-1945 SGSIPQAWIARF
+1945 SGSIPKAWIARF
-1957 GRTVAEQVIEAVEGR
+1957 GRTVAEQVLEAVEGR

-1982 VALAGERI
+1982 VALAGW
-1990 GGQPEPGIGADGD
+1990 
-2003 ASREEEARRDAL
+2003 L
-2015 RLADWRKG
+2015 KG
-2023 ETDPEEAARRSRAVT
+2023 ETDPEEAQRLTSRAVT

-2051 AETAGKDL
+2051 AETDGKDL
-2059 VSLWGRAAVSRF
+2059 VSLWGRAAVTRF
-2071 DGREGDLTLDGEVV
+2071 DGREGDLMLDGEVV

-2166 GELTVTPKEP
+2166 GELTVTPKAP
-2176 GTDEDGAAIRAD
+2176 GTGGDGPAIHAD
-2188 LDLRMAAAGLRGV
+2188 LDLRMAAVGLRGTI
-2201 LLDPGSG
+2201 LDGG
-2208 SGFQLTGK
+2208 ADGLTLIGK
-2216 TDAMVVQTS
+2216 TDAMAVQTA
-2225 SGRGKGAD
+2225 SGRGRGTD
-2233 GGNMEPARTT
+2233 GGNLEPARAT
-2243 VTRLRLGLEASR
+2243 VTRLRFGVEASR
-2255 PFALGPGSGSGAGG
+2255 PVGLGG
-2269 GAVLTPSLEI
+2269 GAALTPSLEI

-2290 GFGFDLGGGLALSD
+2290 GFGLDLGGGLALSD

-2317 LLAHRSKGFRDLG
+2317 LLTHESKGFRDLG
-2330 FSGALAWEGKPGS
+2330 FSGSLAWEGNPGS
-2343 DRGAELRLTQTLG
+2343 DRGAKLRLTQTVG

-2361 GADALLARTTL
+2361 GADALLSRTTL
-2372 EGLAANDNGEGGNDE
+2372 EGLAANDDGEGGDDE

-2401 SAFGERFTWTPEIGV
+2401 SAFGDRFTWTPEVGV
-2416 GLSDTGRDY
+2416 DLSDTGRDY
-2425 SLGWRLVRGG
+2425 SLGWRLVLGG
-2435 FGGDG
+2435 SGSDG
-2440 GSFELSF
+2440 GALELSF

-2459 PPEHAIGLRLTA
+2459 PPVHEVGLRLSA

>member
-1 MPSWPKQQPRA
+1 
-12 CGNSSQRGLAIGRLS
+12 
-27 AMAYLVLLFALL
+27 MAYLVLLFALL

-59 VRDELVR
+59 VLDELVR

-75 VTADNLAAI
+75 VTAENLAEI
-84 TNLDLEDKAIASLQ
+84 TDLDLDNKAIASLQ
-98 ASDFAGL
+98 AGDFAGL

-127 FSSLPLSIRYIEV
+127 FSSLPLSIRYIDV
-140 SGNPGCPSYGNLCFP
+140 SGNPGCPSHGNLCFP

-169 GRTVARTDETVK
+169 GRTFARTDETVK

-228 ADEDAEFVVTV
+228 ADEDAEFVLTV
-239 TTPVFGRWSATILN
+239 TTTAGLWALTILN
-253 NFWEEANTQADLT
+253 NFWEEAKTQADLT

-298 LTVPNSSATVS
+298 LTVPNSVATVS

-316 RNAVVEIIP
+316 RNAVVVISP
-325 LDSQPATGHQVDL
+325 PDSQPATGHQVDL

-533 YDGWSAAFTVPHV
+533 DNGWSAAFTVPHV

-552 EFVVTV
+552 EFVLTV
-558 TTPVS
+558 TTTA
-563 GRWSATILNNF
+563 GLWARTILNNF
-574 WEEANTQADLTFSPP
+574 WEEAKTQADLTFSPP

-632 EVGVPTATLT
+632 EVGVTAATLT

-685 ALTNTVPTRANDNT
+685 ALTNTVPMDANDNT

-713 VPETSTAPFT
+713 VPETSTMPFT

-793 VSSTYDPNAGIC
+793 ASSTY
-805 GRTAAVQ
+805 
-812 TAILA
+812 
-817 KIAGVSDC
+817 
-825 ANVTSDHLAAIT
+825 
-837 GELNLI
+837 
-843 AESITALAAGD
+843 
-854 FAGLTALTTL
+854 
-864 DLSSNALTA
+864 
-873 LPDGMFVDLTALT
+873 
-886 TLSLENNQLAT
+886 
-897 LPAGVFDGLTALTK
+897 
-911 LDLNSNGLTAL
+911 
-922 PDGVFVDLTA
+922 
-932 LTGLW
+932 
-937 LYGNML
+937 
-943 TALPAGVF
+943 
-951 DDLTALTTL
+951 
-960 NLRNNGLTTLPAG
+960 
-973 VFAGLTALT
+973 
-982 TLALEGNPGAP
+982 
-993 FAPVAVALPDDGT
+993 
-1006 VPVAGGTVR
+1006 
-1015 LDGSGSDG
+1015 
-1023 GPWGANVEYSW
+1023 
-1034 ALTTPASGVAVTFDD
+1034 
-1049 DASATPMAT
+1049 
-1058 IPAQAAGTGLVFT
+1058 
-1071 LTVTG
+1071 
-1076 RGSRHASST
+1076 
-1085 GVASATDT
+1085 
-1093 AAVTVTAAMAPGALA
+1093 
-1108 SLAATARDGRVTL
+1108 
-1121 AWTAPSDD
+1121 TAPSC
-1129 GGAPVTGYEYRH
+1129 A
-1141 RKDSDA
+1141 
-1147 DWPARW
+1147 
-1153 TAVADGSDAGTATDD
+1153 
-1168 ERMVAVTGL
+1168 
-1177 DNGALYR
+1177 
-1184 FQVRAL
+1184 
-1190 NRAGA
+1190 
-1195 GAALEAQATPSGA
+1195 
-1208 QCSAPD
+1208 APD

-1227 VGRQAGALLREL
+1227 VGRSAGGLLREL

-1311 AALALHVCDARFDFS
+1311 ADLALHVCDARFDFS

-1332 EGGAAPPP
+1332 EGGTAPPP

-1366 LSRPAVSGARAA
+1366 LSQPAVSGARAA

-1385 ELTDP
+1385 ELTGP

-1397 ARDRIEVRVRFDA
+1397 AHDRIEVRVRFDA

-1417 GGGPTLG
+1417 GGAPTLG

-1508 GAWTAD
+1508 GAWTAG

-1559 RLFFA
+1559 RLSFA

-1602 HGGAGRT
+1602 HGGAGRP

-1656 SANGAV
+1656 SANGAA

-1686 VAVTGDVPGEGAE
+1686 VAVAGDVLGEGAE

-1718 TGMIGASAGPAAL
+1718 TGTIGASAGPAAL

-1740 EHDGQN
+1740 EHDGQD
-1746 PFTVELRFSEEPQGL
+1746 PFTVELRFSEEPQRL

-1815 APGAVCTGDGRS
+1815 VPGAVCTGDGRS
-1827 LSGALALDV
+1827 LSGALALSV

-1853 DAMLAFAVT
+1853 DATLAFAVT
-1862 LDRARHAAVTVDYA
+1862 LDRVRHAAVTVDYA

-1898 AGETRKAVD
+1898 AGETRKTVD

-1927 NATGARIADGEAT
+1927 SATGARIADGEAT

-1945 SGSIPQAWIARF
+1945 SGSIPKAWIARF
-1957 GRTVAEQVIEAVEGR
+1957 GRTVAEQVLEAVEGR

-1982 VALAGERI
+1982 VALAGW
-1990 GGQPEPGIGADGD
+1990 
-2003 ASREEEARRDAL
+2003 L
-2015 RLADWRKG
+2015 KG
-2023 ETDPEEAARRSRAVT
+2023 ETDPEEAQRLTSRAVT

-2051 AETAGKDL
+2051 AETDGKDL
-2059 VSLWGRAAVSRF
+2059 VSLWGRAAVTRF
-2071 DGREGDLTLDGEVV
+2071 DGREGDLMLDGEVV

-2107 VGEGGYSDGSGTG
+2107 VGERGYSDGSGT
-2120 SASGTGPGSASGT
+2120 GSASGT

-2152 SERLEAWGAAGYGA
+2152 SDRLEAWGAAGYGA
-2166 GELTVTPKEP
+2166 GELTVTPKAP
-2176 GTDEDGAAIRAD
+2176 GTGGDGPAIHAD
-2188 LDLRMAAAGLRGV
+2188 LDLRMAAVGLRGTI
-2201 LLDPGSG
+2201 LDGG
-2208 SGFQLTGK
+2208 ADGLTLIGK
-2216 TDAMVVQTS
+2216 TDAMAVQTA
-2225 SGRGKGAD
+2225 SGRGRGTD
-2233 GGNMEPARTT
+2233 GGNLEPARAT
-2243 VTRLRLGLEASR
+2243 VTRLRLGVEASR
-2255 PFALGPGSGSGAGG
+2255 PVGLGG
-2269 GAVLTPSLEI
+2269 GAALTPSLEI

-2290 GFGFDLGGGLALSD
+2290 GFGLDLGGGLALSD

-2317 LLAHRSKGFRDLG
+2317 LLTHESKGFRDLG
-2330 FSGALAWEGKPGS
+2330 FSGSLAWEGNPGS
-2343 DRGAELRLTQTLG
+2343 DRGAKLRLTQTVG

-2361 GADALLARTTL
+2361 GADALLSRTTL
-2372 EGLAANDNGEGGNDE
+2372 EGLAANDDGEGGDDE

-2401 SAFGERFTWTPEIGV
+2401 SAFGDRFTWTPEVGV
-2416 GLSDTGRDY
+2416 DLSDTGRDY
-2425 SLGWRLVRGG
+2425 SLGWRLVLGG
-2435 FGGDG
+2435 SGSDG
-2440 GSFELSF
+2440 GALELSF
-2447 EARRRESANDDT
+2447 EATRRESANDDT
-2459 PPEHAIGLRLTA
+2459 PPEHEVGLRLSA

>member
-1 MPSWPKQQPRA
+1 
-12 CGNSSQRGLAIGRLS
+12 
-27 AMAYLVLLFALL
+27 MAYLVLLFALL

-59 VRDELVR
+59 VLDELVR

-75 VTADNLAAI
+75 VTAENLAEI
-84 TNLDLEDKAIASLQ
+84 TDLDLDNKAIASLQ
-98 ASDFAGL
+98 AGDFAGL

-127 FSSLPLSIRYIEV
+127 FSSLPLSIRYIDV
-140 SGNPGCPSYGNLCFP
+140 SGNPGCPSHGNLCFP

-169 GRTVARTDETVK
+169 GRTFARTDETVK

-195 SLLAAWSQNTGTVVN
+195 SLLAAWSQNSGTVVN

-228 ADEDAEFVVTV
+228 ADEDAEFVLTV
-239 TTPVFGRWSATILN
+239 TTTAGLWALTILN
-253 NFWEEANTQADLT
+253 NFWEEAKTQADLT

-298 LTVPNSSATVS
+298 LTVPNSVATVS

-316 RNAVVEIIP
+316 RNAVVVISP
-325 LDSQPATGHQVDL
+325 PDSQPATGHQVDL

-533 YDGWSAAFTVPHV
+533 DNGWSAAFTVPHV

-552 EFVVTV
+552 EFVLTV
-558 TTPVS
+558 TTTA
-563 GRWSATILNNF
+563 GLWARTILNNF
-574 WEEANTQADLTFSPP
+574 WEEAKTQADLTFSPP

-632 EVGVPTATLT
+632 EVGVTAATLT

-685 ALTNTVPTRANDNT
+685 ALTNTVPMDANDNT

-713 VPETSTAPFT
+713 VPETSTMPFT

-793 VSSTYDPNAGIC
+793 ASSTY
-805 GRTAAVQ
+805 
-812 TAILA
+812 
-817 KIAGVSDC
+817 
-825 ANVTSDHLAAIT
+825 
-837 GELNLI
+837 
-843 AESITALAAGD
+843 
-854 FAGLTALTTL
+854 
-864 DLSSNALTA
+864 
-873 LPDGMFVDLTALT
+873 
-886 TLSLENNQLAT
+886 
-897 LPAGVFDGLTALTK
+897 
-911 LDLNSNGLTAL
+911 
-922 PDGVFVDLTA
+922 
-932 LTGLW
+932 
-937 LYGNML
+937 
-943 TALPAGVF
+943 
-951 DDLTALTTL
+951 
-960 NLRNNGLTTLPAG
+960 
-973 VFAGLTALT
+973 
-982 TLALEGNPGAP
+982 
-993 FAPVAVALPDDGT
+993 
-1006 VPVAGGTVR
+1006 
-1015 LDGSGSDG
+1015 
-1023 GPWGANVEYSW
+1023 
-1034 ALTTPASGVAVTFDD
+1034 
-1049 DASATPMAT
+1049 
-1058 IPAQAAGTGLVFT
+1058 
-1071 LTVTG
+1071 
-1076 RGSRHASST
+1076 
-1085 GVASATDT
+1085 
-1093 AAVTVTAAMAPGALA
+1093 
-1108 SLAATARDGRVTL
+1108 
-1121 AWTAPSDD
+1121 TAPSC
-1129 GGAPVTGYEYRH
+1129 A
-1141 RKDSDA
+1141 
-1147 DWPARW
+1147 
-1153 TAVADGSDAGTATDD
+1153 
-1168 ERMVAVTGL
+1168 
-1177 DNGALYR
+1177 
-1184 FQVRAL
+1184 
-1190 NRAGA
+1190 
-1195 GAALEAQATPSGA
+1195 
-1208 QCSAPD
+1208 APD

-1227 VGRQAGALLREL
+1227 VGRSAGGLLREL

-1311 AALALHVCDARFDFS
+1311 ADLALHVCDARFDFS

-1366 LSRPAVSGARAA
+1366 LSQPAVSGARAA

-1385 ELTDP
+1385 ELTGP

-1397 ARDRIEVRVRFDA
+1397 AHDRIEVRVRFDA

-1417 GGGPTLG
+1417 GGAPTLG

-1508 GAWTAD
+1508 GAWTAG

-1559 RLFFA
+1559 RLSFA

-1602 HGGAGRT
+1602 HGGAGRP

-1656 SANGAV
+1656 SANGAA

-1686 VAVTGDVPGEGAE
+1686 VAVAGDVLGEGAE

-1718 TGMIGASAGPAAL
+1718 TGTIGASAGPAAL

-1740 EHDGQN
+1740 EHDGQD
-1746 PFTVELRFSEEPQGL
+1746 PFTVELRFSEEPQRL

-1815 APGAVCTGDGRS
+1815 VPGAVCTGDGRS
-1827 LSGALALDV
+1827 LSGALALSV

-1853 DAMLAFAVT
+1853 DATLAFAVT
-1862 LDRARHAAVTVDYA
+1862 LDRVRHAAVTVDYA

-1898 AGETRKAVD
+1898 AGETRKTVD

-1982 VALAGERI
+1982 VAFAGERI
-1990 GGQPEPGIGADGD
+1990 GGQSEPGIGADD
-2003 ASREEEARRDAL
+2003 AEREARQEEEARRDAL
-2015 RLADWRKG
+2015 RLADWLKD
-2023 ETDPEEAARRSRAVT
+2023 ETDPEEARRRGSRAVT
-2038 PRDLLTGSSFALT
+2038 PRDLLTGSAFALT
-2051 AETAGKDL
+2051 AETARKDL
-2059 VSLWGRAAVSRF
+2059 VSLWGRGAVTRF
-2071 DGREGDLTLDGEVV
+2071 DGREGDLTLDGRVV

-2152 SERLEAWGAAGYGA
+2152 SDRLEAWGAAGYGA
-2166 GELTVTPKEP
+2166 GELTVTPKKP

-2233 GGNMEPARTT
+2233 GGNMEPARAT

-2269 GAVLTPSLEI
+2269 GAVLTPSLEV

-2290 GFGFDLGGGLALSD
+2290 GFGLDLGGGLALSD

-2317 LLAHRSKGFRDLG
+2317 LLTHESKGFRDLG
-2330 FSGALAWEGKPGS
+2330 FSGSLAWEGNPGS
-2343 DRGAELRLTQTLG
+2343 DRGAKLRLTQTVG

-2372 EGLAANDNGEGGNDE
+2372 EGLAANDDGAGGDDE

-2401 SAFGERFTWTPEIGV
+2401 SAFGDRFTWTPEVGV
-2416 GLSDTGRDY
+2416 DLSDTGRDY
-2425 SLGWRLVRGG
+2425 SLGWRLVRGAG
-2435 FGGDG
+2435 SGGDG
-2440 GSFELSF
+2440 GSLDLSF
-2447 EARRRESANDDT
+2447 EATRRESANDDT
-2459 PPEHAIGLRLTA
+2459 PPVHEVGLRLSA

>member
-1 MPSWPKQQPRA
+1 M
-12 CGNSSQRGLAIGRLS
+12 
-27 AMAYLVLLFALL
+27 
-39 LPSAGNAQGATDGV
+39 
-53 CGRTQQ
+53 
-59 VRDELVR
+59 
-66 LAGAGDCAS
+66 
-75 VTADNLAAI
+75 
-84 TNLDLEDKAIASLQ
+84 
-98 ASDFAGL
+98 
-105 TSLVYLRLRNN
+105 
-116 QLSLDSFPGGL
+116 
-127 FSSLPLSIRYIEV
+127 
-140 SGNPGCPSYGNLCFP
+140 
-155 PAPTIDATVGTDTS
+155 
-169 GRTVARTDETVK
+169 
-181 LSSSQGDY
+181 
-189 RDPLGR
+189 
-195 SLLAAWSQNTGTVVN
+195 
-210 LATADNGWS
+210 
-219 AAFTVPHVT
+219 
-228 ADEDAEFVVTV
+228 
-239 TTPVFGRWSATILN
+239 
-253 NFWEEANTQADLT
+253 
-266 FAPPLPSSDTSL
+266 
-278 SELEIYGVTPRYN
+278 
-291 SSTRIYE
+291 
-298 LTVPNSSATVS
+298 
-309 VRANPRE
+309 
-316 RNAVVEIIP
+316 
-325 LDSQPATGHQVDL
+325 
-338 EPGANSISI
+338 
-347 TVTATDEVTTQTY
+347 
-360 TVTVTRDESAGV
+360 
-372 CGRTQQVRDELVRLA
+372 
-387 GAGDCASVTADN
+387 
-399 LAAIT
+399 
-404 NLDLE
+404 
-409 NKAIASLQA
+409 
-418 SDFAGLTSLVYLRLR
+418 
-433 NNQLSLDSFPGGL
+433 
-446 FSSLPLSIRYIEVSG
+446 
-461 NPGCPS
+461 
-467 YGNLCFPPTP
+467 
-477 TVDVLVGTDER
+477 
-488 EIAIVRTAET
+488 
-498 VRLRSG
+498 
-504 PGDYR
+504 
-509 DPLGRSLR
+509 
-517 TAWSQNTG
+517 
-525 TVVNLAAA
+525 
-533 YDGWSAAFTVPHV
+533 
-546 TADEDA
+546 
-552 EFVVTV
+552 
-558 TTPVS
+558 
-563 GRWSATILNNF
+563 
-574 WEEANTQADLTFSPP
+574 
-589 DTAAPQVASIARQSP
+589 
-604 TSSPTRA
+604 
-611 DSLTWRVTFSET
+611 
-623 VANVDEADF
+623 
-632 EVGVPTATLT
+632 
-642 VAAVPGSSVA
+642 
-652 HDVTVEGG
+652 
-660 NLAGL
+660 
-665 TGTVTLAFASDHD
+665 TLAFASDHD

-685 ALTNTVPTRANDNT
+685 ALTNTVPTGTNDNT

-793 VSSTYDPNAGIC
+793 ASSTY
-805 GRTAAVQ
+805 
-812 TAILA
+812 
-817 KIAGVSDC
+817 
-825 ANVTSDHLAAIT
+825 
-837 GELNLI
+837 
-843 AESITALAAGD
+843 
-854 FAGLTALTTL
+854 
-864 DLSSNALTA
+864 
-873 LPDGMFVDLTALT
+873 
-886 TLSLENNQLAT
+886 
-897 LPAGVFDGLTALTK
+897 
-911 LDLNSNGLTAL
+911 
-922 PDGVFVDLTA
+922 
-932 LTGLW
+932 
-937 LYGNML
+937 
-943 TALPAGVF
+943 
-951 DDLTALTTL
+951 
-960 NLRNNGLTTLPAG
+960 
-973 VFAGLTALT
+973 
-982 TLALEGNPGAP
+982 
-993 FAPVAVALPDDGT
+993 
-1006 VPVAGGTVR
+1006 
-1015 LDGSGSDG
+1015 
-1023 GPWGANVEYSW
+1023 
-1034 ALTTPASGVAVTFDD
+1034 
-1049 DASATPMAT
+1049 
-1058 IPAQAAGTGLVFT
+1058 
-1071 LTVTG
+1071 
-1076 RGSRHASST
+1076 
-1085 GVASATDT
+1085 
-1093 AAVTVTAAMAPGALA
+1093 
-1108 SLAATARDGRVTL
+1108 
-1121 AWTAPSDD
+1121 TAPSC
-1129 GGAPVTGYEYRH
+1129 A
-1141 RKDSDA
+1141 
-1147 DWPARW
+1147 
-1153 TAVADGSDAGTATDD
+1153 
-1168 ERMVAVTGL
+1168 
-1177 DNGALYR
+1177 
-1184 FQVRAL
+1184 
-1190 NRAGA
+1190 
-1195 GAALEAQATPSGA
+1195 
-1208 QCSAPD
+1208 APD

-1227 VGRQAGALLREL
+1227 VGRQAGGLLREL

-1297 GATDRDA
+1297 DATDPDA

-1378 AAVEGLP
+1378 ASVEGLP
-1385 ELTDP
+1385 ELTGP

-1417 GGGPTLG
+1417 GGAPTLG

-1464 KAIANGIRL
+1464 NAIANGIRL

-1508 GAWTAD
+1508 GAWTAG
-1514 EAVEVTLAFAEP
+1514 EAVEVTLAFTEP

-1559 RLFFA
+1559 RLSFA

-1602 HGGAGRT
+1602 HSGAGRT

-1617 VLSVADAEGAEGGTL
+1617 VLSVADAEAAEGGTL

-1686 VAVTGDVPGEGAE
+1686 VAVAGDVLGEGAE

-1718 TGMIGASAGPAAL
+1718 TGTIGASAGPAAL

-1740 EHDGQN
+1740 EHDGQD
-1746 PFTVELRFSEEPQGL
+1746 PFTVELRFSEEPQRL

-1775 GTLAKARRFEP
+1775 GALAKARRFEP

-1815 APGAVCTGDGRS
+1815 APGAVCAGDGRS
-1827 LSGALALDV
+1827 LSGALALSV

-1853 DAMLAFAVT
+1853 DATLAFAVT

-1957 GRTVAEQVIEAVEGR
+1957 GRTVAGQVIEAVEGR

-1990 GGQPEPGIGADGD
+1990 GGQSEPGIGADGD
-2003 ASREEEARRDAL
+2003 AAREEEARWEEEARRDAL
-2015 RLADWRKG
+2015 RLADWLKD
-2023 ETDPEEAARRSRAVT
+2023 ETDPEEARRRGSRAVT

-2059 VSLWGRAAVSRF
+2059 VSLWGRGAVTRF

-2120 SASGTGPGSASGT
+2120 SASGTGPGSGSGASGR
-2133 GGKVEA
+2133 VEA
-2139 TLTGLFPWARHAL
+2139 TLTGLFPWTRHAL
-2152 SERLEAWGAAGYGA
+2152 SDRLEAWGAAGYGA
-2166 GELTVTPKEP
+2166 GELTVTPKKP
-2176 GTDEDGAAIRAD
+2176 GTDEDGAAIRAV

-2233 GGNMEPARTT
+2233 GGNMEPARAT

-2290 GFGFDLGGGLALSD
+2290 GFGLDLGGGLALSD

-2317 LLAHRSKGFRDLG
+2317 LLAHESKGFRDLG

-2343 DRGAELRLTQTLG
+2343 DRGAKLRLTQTLG

-2361 GADALLARTTL
+2361 GADALLSRTTL

-2401 SAFGERFTWTPEIGV
+2401 SAFGDRFTWTPEAGV

-2459 PPEHAIGLRLTA
+2459 PPEHKVGLRLSA

>member
-1 MPSWPKQQPRA
+1 
-12 CGNSSQRGLAIGRLS
+12 
-27 AMAYLVLLFALL
+27 MAYLVLLFALL

-59 VRDELVR
+59 VLDELVR

-75 VTADNLAAI
+75 VTAENLAEI
-84 TNLDLEDKAIASLQ
+84 TDLDLDNKAIASLQ
-98 ASDFAGL
+98 AGDFAGL

-127 FSSLPLSIRYIEV
+127 FSSLPLTIRYIDV
-140 SGNPGCPSYGNLCFP
+140 NGNPGCPSHGNLCFP

-195 SLLAAWSQNTGTVVN
+195 SLLAAWSQNSGTVVN

-228 ADEDAEFVVTV
+228 ADEDAEFVLTV
-239 TTPVFGRWSATILN
+239 TTTAGRWALTILN
-253 NFWEEANTQADLT
+253 NFWEEAKTQADLT

-278 SELEIYGVTPRYN
+278 IELEIYGVTPRYN

-298 LTVPNSSATVS
+298 LTVPNSVATVS

-316 RNAVVEIIP
+316 RNAVVEISP
-325 LDSQPATGHQVDL
+325 HDSQPATGHQVDL

-347 TVTATDEVTTQTY
+347 MVTATDEVTTQTY

-418 SDFAGLTSLVYLRLR
+418 SDFPGLTSLVYLRLR

-533 YDGWSAAFTVPHV
+533 DNGWSAAFTVPHV

-552 EFVVTV
+552 EFVLTV
-558 TTPVS
+558 TTT
-563 GRWSATILNNF
+563 GGLWARTILNNF
-574 WEEANTQADLTFSPP
+574 WEEAKTQADLTFSPP

-632 EVGVPTATLT
+632 EVGVTAATLT

-685 ALTNTVPTRANDNT
+685 ALTNTVPMDANDNT

-713 VPETSTAPFT
+713 VPETSTMPFT

-793 VSSTYDPNAGIC
+793 ASSTY
-805 GRTAAVQ
+805 
-812 TAILA
+812 
-817 KIAGVSDC
+817 
-825 ANVTSDHLAAIT
+825 
-837 GELNLI
+837 
-843 AESITALAAGD
+843 
-854 FAGLTALTTL
+854 
-864 DLSSNALTA
+864 
-873 LPDGMFVDLTALT
+873 
-886 TLSLENNQLAT
+886 
-897 LPAGVFDGLTALTK
+897 
-911 LDLNSNGLTAL
+911 
-922 PDGVFVDLTA
+922 
-932 LTGLW
+932 
-937 LYGNML
+937 
-943 TALPAGVF
+943 
-951 DDLTALTTL
+951 
-960 NLRNNGLTTLPAG
+960 
-973 VFAGLTALT
+973 
-982 TLALEGNPGAP
+982 
-993 FAPVAVALPDDGT
+993 
-1006 VPVAGGTVR
+1006 
-1015 LDGSGSDG
+1015 
-1023 GPWGANVEYSW
+1023 
-1034 ALTTPASGVAVTFDD
+1034 
-1049 DASATPMAT
+1049 
-1058 IPAQAAGTGLVFT
+1058 
-1071 LTVTG
+1071 
-1076 RGSRHASST
+1076 
-1085 GVASATDT
+1085 
-1093 AAVTVTAAMAPGALA
+1093 
-1108 SLAATARDGRVTL
+1108 
-1121 AWTAPSDD
+1121 TAPSC
-1129 GGAPVTGYEYRH
+1129 A
-1141 RKDSDA
+1141 
-1147 DWPARW
+1147 
-1153 TAVADGSDAGTATDD
+1153 
-1168 ERMVAVTGL
+1168 
-1177 DNGALYR
+1177 
-1184 FQVRAL
+1184 
-1190 NRAGA
+1190 
-1195 GAALEAQATPSGA
+1195 
-1208 QCSAPD
+1208 APD

-1227 VGRQAGALLREL
+1227 VGRSAGGLLREL

-1311 AALALHVCDARFDFS
+1311 ADLALHVCDARFDFS

-1366 LSRPAVSGARAA
+1366 LSQPAVSGARAA

-1385 ELTDP
+1385 ELTGP

-1397 ARDRIEVRVRFDA
+1397 AHDRIEVRVRFDA

-1417 GGGPTLG
+1417 GGAPTLG
-1424 LALGGIRREA
+1424 MALGGIRREA

-1508 GAWTAD
+1508 GAWTAG
-1514 EAVEVTLAFAEP
+1514 EAVEVTLAFTEP

-1548 RAVYASGSGTD
+1548 RAIYASGSGTD
-1559 RLFFA
+1559 RLSFA

-1602 HGGAGRT
+1602 HSGAGRT

-1617 VLSVADAEGAEGGTL
+1617 VLSVADAEAAEGGTL

-1686 VAVTGDVPGEGAE
+1686 VAVAGDVLGEGAE

-1718 TGMIGASAGPAAL
+1718 TGTIGASAGPAAL

-1740 EHDGQN
+1740 EHDGQA
-1746 PFTVELRFSEEPQGL
+1746 PFTVELRFSEEPQRL

-1775 GTLAKARRFEP
+1775 GALAKARRFEP

-1815 APGAVCTGDGRS
+1815 APGAVCAGDGRS
-1827 LSGALALDV
+1827 LSGALALSV

-1853 DAMLAFAVT
+1853 DATLAFAVT

-1957 GRTVAEQVIEAVEGR
+1957 GRTVAGQVIEAVEGR

-1990 GGQPEPGIGADGD
+1990 GGQSEPGIGADGD
-2003 ASREEEARRDAL
+2003 AAREEEARWEEEARRDAL
-2015 RLADWRKG
+2015 RLADWLKD
-2023 ETDPEEAARRSRAVT
+2023 ETDPEEARRRGSRAVT

-2059 VSLWGRAAVSRF
+2059 VSLWGRGAVTRF

-2120 SASGTGPGSASGT
+2120 SASGTGPGSGSGASGR
-2133 GGKVEA
+2133 VEA
-2139 TLTGLFPWARHAL
+2139 TLTGVFPWTRHAL
-2152 SERLEAWGAAGYGA
+2152 SDRLEAWGAAGYGA
-2166 GELTVTPKEP
+2166 GELTVTPKKP

-2233 GGNMEPARTT
+2233 GGNMEPARAT

-2290 GFGFDLGGGLALSD
+2290 GFGLDLGGGLALSD

-2317 LLAHRSKGFRDLG
+2317 LLAHESKGFRDLG

-2343 DRGAELRLTQTLG
+2343 DRGAKLRLTQTLG

-2361 GADALLARTTL
+2361 GADALLSRTTL

-2401 SAFGERFTWTPEIGV
+2401 SAFGDRFTWTPEAGV

-2459 PPEHAIGLRLTA
+2459 PPEHKVGLRLSA

>member
-1 MPSWPKQQPRA
+1 M
-12 CGNSSQRGLAIGRLS
+12 
-27 AMAYLVLLFALL
+27 
-39 LPSAGNAQGATDGV
+39 T
-53 CGRTQQ
+53 T
-59 VRDELVR
+59 
-66 LAGAGDCAS
+66 
-75 VTADNLAAI
+75 T
-84 TNLDLEDKAIASLQ
+84 
-98 ASDFAGL
+98 
-105 TSLVYLRLRNN
+105 
-116 QLSLDSFPGGL
+116 GGL
-127 FSSLPLSIRYIEV
+127 W
-140 SGNPGCPSYGNLCFP
+140 
-155 PAPTIDATVGTDTS
+155 
-169 GRTVARTDETVK
+169 AR
-181 LSSSQGDY
+181 
-189 RDPLGR
+189 
-195 SLLAAWSQNTGTVVN
+195 
-210 LATADNGWS
+210 
-219 AAFTVPHVT
+219 
-228 ADEDAEFVVTV
+228 
-239 TTPVFGRWSATILN
+239 TILN
-253 NFWEEANTQADLT
+253 NFWEEA
-266 FAPPLPSSDTSL
+266 
-278 SELEIYGVTPRYN
+278 
-291 SSTRIYE
+291 
-298 LTVPNSSATVS
+298 
-309 VRANPRE
+309 
-316 RNAVVEIIP
+316 
-325 LDSQPATGHQVDL
+325 
-338 EPGANSISI
+338 
-347 TVTATDEVTTQTY
+347 
-360 TVTVTRDESAGV
+360 
-372 CGRTQQVRDELVRLA
+372 
-387 GAGDCASVTADN
+387 
-399 LAAIT
+399 
-404 NLDLE
+404 
-409 NKAIASLQA
+409 K
-418 SDFAGLTSLVYLRLR
+418 
-433 NNQLSLDSFPGGL
+433 
-446 FSSLPLSIRYIEVSG
+446 
-461 NPGCPS
+461 
-467 YGNLCFPPTP
+467 
-477 TVDVLVGTDER
+477 
-488 EIAIVRTAET
+488 
-498 VRLRSG
+498 
-504 PGDYR
+504 
-509 DPLGRSLR
+509 
-517 TAWSQNTG
+517 
-525 TVVNLAAA
+525 
-533 YDGWSAAFTVPHV
+533 
-546 TADEDA
+546 
-552 EFVVTV
+552 
-558 TTPVS
+558 
-563 GRWSATILNNF
+563 
-574 WEEANTQADLTFSPP
+574 TQADLTFSPP

-632 EVGVPTATLT
+632 EVGVTAATLT

-685 ALTNTVPTRANDNT
+685 ALTNTVPMDANDNT

-713 VPETSTAPFT
+713 VPETSTMPFT

-793 VSSTYDPNAGIC
+793 ASSTY
-805 GRTAAVQ
+805 
-812 TAILA
+812 
-817 KIAGVSDC
+817 
-825 ANVTSDHLAAIT
+825 
-837 GELNLI
+837 
-843 AESITALAAGD
+843 
-854 FAGLTALTTL
+854 
-864 DLSSNALTA
+864 
-873 LPDGMFVDLTALT
+873 
-886 TLSLENNQLAT
+886 
-897 LPAGVFDGLTALTK
+897 
-911 LDLNSNGLTAL
+911 
-922 PDGVFVDLTA
+922 
-932 LTGLW
+932 
-937 LYGNML
+937 
-943 TALPAGVF
+943 
-951 DDLTALTTL
+951 
-960 NLRNNGLTTLPAG
+960 
-973 VFAGLTALT
+973 
-982 TLALEGNPGAP
+982 
-993 FAPVAVALPDDGT
+993 
-1006 VPVAGGTVR
+1006 
-1015 LDGSGSDG
+1015 
-1023 GPWGANVEYSW
+1023 
-1034 ALTTPASGVAVTFDD
+1034 
-1049 DASATPMAT
+1049 
-1058 IPAQAAGTGLVFT
+1058 
-1071 LTVTG
+1071 
-1076 RGSRHASST
+1076 
-1085 GVASATDT
+1085 
-1093 AAVTVTAAMAPGALA
+1093 
-1108 SLAATARDGRVTL
+1108 
-1121 AWTAPSDD
+1121 TAPSC
-1129 GGAPVTGYEYRH
+1129 A
-1141 RKDSDA
+1141 
-1147 DWPARW
+1147 
-1153 TAVADGSDAGTATDD
+1153 
-1168 ERMVAVTGL
+1168 
-1177 DNGALYR
+1177 
-1184 FQVRAL
+1184 
-1190 NRAGA
+1190 
-1195 GAALEAQATPSGA
+1195 
-1208 QCSAPD
+1208 APD

-1227 VGRQAGALLREL
+1227 VGRSAGGLLREL

-1311 AALALHVCDARFDFS
+1311 ADLALHVCDARFDFS

-1366 LSRPAVSGARAA
+1366 LSQPAVSGARAA

-1385 ELTDP
+1385 ELTGP

-1397 ARDRIEVRVRFDA
+1397 AHDRIEVRVRFDA

-1417 GGGPTLG
+1417 GGAPTLG

-1508 GAWTAD
+1508 GAWTAG

-1533 GTPSVGLTLPGAGAR
+1533 GTPSVGLTLPGAGGR

-1602 HGGAGRT
+1602 HGGAGRP

-1642 SGPVTVAYATADGP
+1642 SGPVEVAYATADGP
-1656 SANGAV
+1656 SANGAA

-1686 VAVTGDVPGEGAE
+1686 VAVAGDVLGEGAE

-1718 TGMIGASAGPAAL
+1718 TGTIGASAGPAAL

-1740 EHDGQN
+1740 EHDGQD
-1746 PFTVELRFSEEPQGL
+1746 PFTVELRFSEEPQRL

-1815 APGAVCTGDGRS
+1815 VPGAVCTGDGRS
-1827 LSGALALDV
+1827 LSGALALSV

-1853 DAMLAFAVT
+1853 DATLAFAVT
-1862 LDRARHAAVTVDYA
+1862 LDRVRHAAVTVDYA

-1898 AGETRKAVD
+1898 AGETRKTVD

-1940 GTIDN
+1940 GTTDN

-1982 VALAGERI
+1982 VAFAGERI
-1990 GGQPEPGIGADGD
+1990 GGQSEPGVGADGD
-2003 ASREEEARRDAL
+2003 AAREEEARRDAL
-2015 RLADWRKG
+2015 RLADWLKD
-2023 ETDPEEAARRSRAVT
+2023 ETDPEEARRRGSRAVT
-2038 PRDLLTGSSFALT
+2038 PRDLLTGSAFALT
-2051 AETAGKDL
+2051 AETARK
-2059 VSLWGRAAVSRF
+2059 
-2071 DGREGDLTLDGEVV
+2071 
-2085 TGMLGAD
+2085 
-2092 WTRGRWTAGLIVSHS
+2092 
-2107 VGEGGYSDGSGTG
+2107 
-2120 SASGTGPGSASGT
+2120 
-2133 GGKVEA
+2133 
-2139 TLTGLFPWARHAL
+2139 
-2152 SERLEAWGAAGYGA
+2152 
-2166 GELTVTPKEP
+2166 EL
-2176 GTDEDGAAIRAD
+2176 
-2188 LDLRMAAAGLRGV
+2188 
-2201 LLDPGSG
+2201 
-2208 SGFQLTGK
+2208 
-2216 TDAMVVQTS
+2216 
-2225 SGRGKGAD
+2225 
-2233 GGNMEPARTT
+2233 
-2243 VTRLRLGLEASR
+2243 
-2255 PFALGPGSGSGAGG
+2255 
-2269 GAVLTPSLEI
+2269 
-2279 GVRHDGGDAET
+2279 
-2290 GFGFDLGGGLALSD
+2290 
-2304 PKRGLQAELRGRG
+2304 
-2317 LLAHRSKGFRDLG
+2317 
-2330 FSGALAWEGKPGS
+2330 
-2343 DRGAELRLTQTLG
+2343 
-2356 GSSSG
+2356 
-2361 GADALLARTTL
+2361 
-2372 EGLAANDNGEGGNDE
+2372 
-2387 LKSRRLE
+2387 
-2394 LKFGYGL
+2394 
-2401 SAFGERFTWTPEIGV
+2401 
-2416 GLSDTGRDY
+2416 
-2425 SLGWRLVRGG
+2425 
-2435 FGGDG
+2435 
-2440 GSFELSF
+2440 
-2447 EARRRESANDDT
+2447 
-2459 PPEHAIGLRLTA
+2459 
-2471 RW
+2471 

>member
-1 MPSWPKQQPRA
+1 
-12 CGNSSQRGLAIGRLS
+12 
-27 AMAYLVLLFALL
+27 MAYLVLLFALL

-59 VRDELVR
+59 VLDELVR

-84 TNLDLEDKAIASLQ
+84 TNLDLENKDIASLQ
-98 ASDFAGL
+98 AGDFAGL

-127 FSSLPLSIRYIEV
+127 FSSLPLTIRYIEV
-140 SGNPGCPSYGNLCFP
+140 SGNPGCPSHGNLCFP
-155 PAPTIDATVGTDTS
+155 PASTIDATVGTDTS

-195 SLLAAWSQNTGTVVN
+195 SLLAAWSQNSGTVVN
-210 LATADNGWS
+210 LAAADNGWS

-228 ADEDAEFVVTV
+228 ADEDAEFVLTV
-239 TTPVFGRWSATILN
+239 TPVSGRWSITILN

-278 SELEIYGVTPRYN
+278 IELEIYGVTPRYN
-291 SSTRIYE
+291 SLTRIYE
-298 LTVPNSSATVS
+298 LTVPNSVTTVE

-325 LDSQPATGHQVDL
+325 TDSQPATGHQVDL

-347 TVTATDEVTTQTY
+347 TVTATDKVTTQTY

-387 GAGDCASVTADN
+387 GAGDCASVTAEN

-404 NLDLE
+404 DLDLN

-418 SDFAGLTSLVYLRLR
+418 SDFSGLTSLVYLRLR

-446 FSSLPLSIRYIEVSG
+446 FSSLPLTIRDIEVSG

-467 YGNLCFPPTP
+467 HGNLCFPPTP

-552 EFVVTV
+552 EFVLTV
-558 TTPVS
+558 TPVS
-563 GRWSATILNNF
+563 GLWSITILSNF
-574 WEEANTQADLTFSPP
+574 WKEANPQADLTFSPP

-632 EVGVPTATLT
+632 EVGVTTATLT

-652 HDVTVEGG
+652 HDVTVEGD

-685 ALTNTVPTRANDNT
+685 ALTNTVPMGANDNT

-778 VARDAAGNGNAAAAQ
+778 VARDAAGNGNTAAAQ
-793 VSSTYDPNAGIC
+793 VSSTYDPTAGIC
-805 GRTAAVQ
+805 GRTEAVQ

-817 KIAGVSDC
+817 RIAGVSDC
-825 ANVTSDHLAAIT
+825 ANVTDQHLAAIA

-843 AESITALAAGD
+843 AKSITALAAGD

-864 DLSSNALTA
+864 DLNSNALTA
-873 LPDGMFVDLTALT
+873 LPDGVFAGLTALT
-886 TLSLENNQLAT
+886 GLSLENNQLAT
-897 LPAGVFDGLTALTK
+897 LPPGVFVGLTALTT
-911 LDLNSNGLTAL
+911 LDLNSNALTAL
-922 PDGVFVDLTA
+922 PDGVFDDLTA

-960 NLRNNGLTTLPAG
+960 NLRNNGLTMLPDG
-973 VFAGLTALT
+973 VFARLTALT
-982 TLALEGNPGAP
+982 TLKLAGNSETP

-1006 VPVAGGTVR
+1006 VPVVGGTVT
-1015 LDGSGSDG
+1015 LGGSGSDG
-1023 GPWGANVEYSW
+1023 GPWGANVTYSW
-1034 ALTTPASGVAVTFDD
+1034 ALTGPPNGVTVTFDD
-1049 DASATPMAT
+1049 AASATPAVT
-1058 IPAQAAGTGLVFT
+1058 VPALAAGTELTFT

-1076 RGSRHASST
+1076 RGSADTGST

-1093 AAVTVTAAMAPGALA
+1093 ATVTVTVAVAPGAPA
-1108 SLAATARDGRVTL
+1108 SLAATAGDGRVTL
-1121 AWTAPSDD
+1121 AWTPPSHD

-1147 DWPARW
+1147 DWPASW
-1153 TAVADGSDAGTATDD
+1153 TAVADGPDAGTATDD

-1177 DNGALYR
+1177 DTGALYR

-1195 GAALEAQATPSGA
+1195 GAAREAQATPSVPR
-1208 QCSAPD
+1208 CDAPD

-1227 VGRQAGALLREL
+1227 VGRQAAGLLREL
-1239 VGYGWTSRTG
+1239 VGYGWTSQTG

-1255 APIVLDANR
+1255 APIVLAANR

-1332 EGGAAPPP
+1332 EGGVAPPP

-1378 AAVEGLP
+1378 ASVEGLP
-1385 ELTDP
+1385 ELTGP

-1417 GGGPTLG
+1417 GGATTLG
-1424 LALGGIRREA
+1424 LALGGIRRKA

-1497 AVEVGAEPSGD
+1497 AVEVSAEPSGD
-1508 GAWTAD
+1508 GAWTAG

-1559 RLFFA
+1559 RLSFA

-1617 VLSVADAEGAEGGTL
+1617 VLSVADAEGTEGGTL

-1656 SANGAV
+1656 SANGAA

-1686 VAVTGDVPGEGAE
+1686 VAVAGDVLGEGAE
-1699 TLTLALSDATGA
+1699 MLTLALSDATGA

-1718 TGMIGASAGPAAL
+1718 TGTIGASAGPATL

-1740 EHDGQN
+1740 EHDGQD

-1815 APGAVCTGDGRS
+1815 APGAVCAGDGRS
-1827 LSGALALDV
+1827 LSGALALSV

-1848 VKEGP
+1848 VKERP
-1853 DAMLAFAVT
+1853 DATLAFAVT
-1862 LDRARHAAVTVDYA
+1862 LDRARHAAVMVDYA

-1898 AGETRKAVD
+1898 AGETRKTVD

-2003 ASREEEARRDAL
+2003 AAREEEARRDAP
-2015 RLADWRKG
+2015 RLADWLKD
-2023 ETDPEEAARRSRAVT
+2023 ETDPEEARRRGSRAVT

-2051 AETAGKDL
+2051 AETARKDL
-2059 VSLWGRAAVSRF
+2059 VSLWGRGAITRF

-2120 SASGTGPGSASGT
+2120 SASGASGR
-2133 GGKVEA
+2133 VEA

-2152 SERLEAWGAAGYGA
+2152 SDRLEAWGAAGYGA
-2166 GELTVTPKEP
+2166 GELMVTPKKP

-2233 GGNMEPARTT
+2233 GGNMEPARAT

-2255 PFALGPGSGSGAGG
+2255 PIGLGPGSGSGAGG

-2290 GFGFDLGGGLALSD
+2290 GFGLDLGGGLALSD

-2317 LLAHRSKGFRDLG
+2317 LLAHQSKGFRDLG

-2343 DRGAELRLTQTLG
+2343 ARGAKLRLTQTLG

-2372 EGLAANDNGEGGNDE
+2372 EGLAANDNGAGGNDE

-2401 SAFGERFTWTPEIGV
+2401 SAFGDRFTWTPEVGV

-2435 FGGDG
+2435 FGGNG

-2459 PPEHAIGLRLTA
+2459 PPEHEVGLRLSA

>member
-1 MPSWPKQQPRA
+1 MPSWAKQQPRA

-59 VRDELVR
+59 VLDELVR
-66 LAGAGDCAS
+66 LAGADDCAS

-84 TNLDLEDKAIASLQ
+84 TTLDLENKDIASLQ
-98 ASDFAGL
+98 AGDFAGL
-105 TSLVYLRLRNN
+105 TSLVNLRLRNN

-228 ADEDAEFVVTV
+228 ADEDAEFVLTV
-239 TTPVFGRWSATILN
+239 TPVSGLWSITILN
-253 NFWEEANTQADLT
+253 NFWKEANTQADLT

-278 SELEIYGVTPRYN
+278 IELEIYGVTPRYN
-291 SSTRIYE
+291 SATRIYE
-298 LTVPNSSATVS
+298 LTVPNSVTTVE

-316 RNAVVEIIP
+316 RNAVVEISP
-325 LDSQPATGHQVDL
+325 PDSQPATGHQVDL

-467 YGNLCFPPTP
+467 YGKLCFPPTP

-509 DPLGRSLR
+509 DPLGRSLLA
-517 TAWSQNTG
+517 AWSQNTG

-552 EFVVTV
+552 EFVLTV
-558 TTPVS
+558 TPVS
-563 GRWSATILNNF
+563 GLWSITILNNF
-574 WEEANTQADLTFSPP
+574 WKEANPQADLTFSPP

-632 EVGVPTATLT
+632 EVGVTTATLT
-642 VAAVPGSSVA
+642 VAAVLGSSVA
-652 HDVTVEGG
+652 HDVTVEGS

-685 ALTNTVPTRANDNT
+685 ALTNTMPTGANDNT

-713 VPETSTAPFT
+713 VPQTSTAPFT

-793 VSSTYDPNAGIC
+793 ASSTY
-805 GRTAAVQ
+805 
-812 TAILA
+812 
-817 KIAGVSDC
+817 
-825 ANVTSDHLAAIT
+825 
-837 GELNLI
+837 
-843 AESITALAAGD
+843 
-854 FAGLTALTTL
+854 
-864 DLSSNALTA
+864 
-873 LPDGMFVDLTALT
+873 
-886 TLSLENNQLAT
+886 
-897 LPAGVFDGLTALTK
+897 
-911 LDLNSNGLTAL
+911 
-922 PDGVFVDLTA
+922 
-932 LTGLW
+932 
-937 LYGNML
+937 
-943 TALPAGVF
+943 
-951 DDLTALTTL
+951 
-960 NLRNNGLTTLPAG
+960 
-973 VFAGLTALT
+973 
-982 TLALEGNPGAP
+982 
-993 FAPVAVALPDDGT
+993 
-1006 VPVAGGTVR
+1006 
-1015 LDGSGSDG
+1015 
-1023 GPWGANVEYSW
+1023 
-1034 ALTTPASGVAVTFDD
+1034 
-1049 DASATPMAT
+1049 
-1058 IPAQAAGTGLVFT
+1058 
-1071 LTVTG
+1071 
-1076 RGSRHASST
+1076 
-1085 GVASATDT
+1085 
-1093 AAVTVTAAMAPGALA
+1093 
-1108 SLAATARDGRVTL
+1108 
-1121 AWTAPSDD
+1121 TAPSC
-1129 GGAPVTGYEYRH
+1129 
-1141 RKDSDA
+1141 
-1147 DWPARW
+1147 
-1153 TAVADGSDAGTATDD
+1153 
-1168 ERMVAVTGL
+1168 
-1177 DNGALYR
+1177 
-1184 FQVRAL
+1184 
-1190 NRAGA
+1190 
-1195 GAALEAQATPSGA
+1195 AAS
-1208 QCSAPD
+1208 D

-1227 VGRQAGALLREL
+1227 VGRQAGGLLREL

-1297 GATDRDA
+1297 DATDPDA

-1366 LSRPAVSGARAA
+1366 LSRPVSSGVRAA

-1385 ELTDP
+1385 ELTGP
-1390 GEDGVYA
+1390 GEDGVDA

-1417 GGGPTLG
+1417 DGAPTLG
-1424 LALGGIRREA
+1424 LALGGLRREA
-1434 AYVPGQDG
+1434 AYEPGRDSG
-1442 DAATELVFALAV
+1442 AATELLFALAV
-1454 SGEDAGAGAA
+1454 SDADAGSGAA

-1473 NGATIRDE
+1473 NGAAVRDE

-1508 GAWTAD
+1508 GAWTTG

-1526 VEVGTEG
+1526 VEVGTHG

-1559 RLFFA
+1559 GLSFA

-1602 HGGAGRT
+1602 HSGAGRT

-1617 VLSVADAEGAEGGTL
+1617 VLSVADAEAAEGGTL

-1686 VAVTGDVPGEGAE
+1686 VAVAGDVLGEGAE

-1711 SIGDGEA
+1711 STGDGEA
-1718 TGMIGASAGPAAL
+1718 TGTIGASAGPAAL

-1740 EHDGQN
+1740 EHDGQA
-1746 PFTVELRFSEEPQGL
+1746 PFTVELRFSEEPQRL

-1775 GTLAKARRFEP
+1775 GALAKARRFEP

-1815 APGAVCTGDGRS
+1815 APGAVCAGDGRS
-1827 LSGALALDV
+1827 LSGALALSV

-1853 DAMLAFAVT
+1853 DATLAFAVT

-1957 GRTVAEQVIEAVEGR
+1957 GRTVAGQVIEAVEGR

-1990 GGQPEPGIGADGD
+1990 GGQSEPGIGADGD
-2003 ASREEEARRDAL
+2003 AAREEETRWEEEARRDAL
-2015 RLADWRKG
+2015 RPRRLVEGRDRPGGGAAPRVAGGD
-2023 ETDPEEAARRSRAVT
+2023 AARPADRLVLRAD
-2038 PRDLLTGSSFALT
+2038 RG
-2051 AETAGKDL
+2051 
-2059 VSLWGRAAVSRF
+2059 
-2071 DGREGDLTLDGEVV
+2071 DGRQ
-2085 TGMLGAD
+2085 
-2092 WTRGRWTAGLIVSHS
+2092 
-2107 VGEGGYSDGSGTG
+2107 
-2120 SASGTGPGSASGT
+2120 GPG
-2133 GGKVEA
+2133 
-2139 TLTGLFPWARHAL
+2139 L
-2152 SERLEAWGAAGYGA
+2152 
-2166 GELTVTPKEP
+2166 
-2176 GTDEDGAAIRAD
+2176 
-2188 LDLRMAAAGLRGV
+2188 
-2201 LLDPGSG
+2201 
-2208 SGFQLTGK
+2208 
-2216 TDAMVVQTS
+2216 
-2225 SGRGKGAD
+2225 
-2233 GGNMEPARTT
+2233 
-2243 VTRLRLGLEASR
+2243 
-2255 PFALGPGSGSGAGG
+2255 ALGPGRGHALRRPRGRSHAGRRGRDRHARRRLDPGALDRRSDRLAQRRRGRLQRRIG
-2269 GAVLTPSLEI
+2269 DRI
-2279 GVRHDGGDAET
+2279 GVRDGPRIGVRGKRQGRGDAD
-2290 GFGFDLGGGLALSD
+2290 GPVPLDAPCALGSAGG
-2304 PKRGLQAELRGRG
+2304 P
-2317 LLAHRSKGFRDLG
+2317 
-2330 FSGALAWEGKPGS
+2330 GARPA
-2343 DRGAELRLTQTLG
+2343 
-2356 GSSSG
+2356 
-2361 GADALLARTTL
+2361 
-2372 EGLAANDNGEGGNDE
+2372 
-2387 LKSRRLE
+2387 
-2394 LKFGYGL
+2394 
-2401 SAFGERFTWTPEIGV
+2401 
-2416 GLSDTGRDY
+2416 
-2425 SLGWRLVRGG
+2425 
-2435 FGGDG
+2435 
-2440 GSFELSF
+2440 
-2447 EARRRESANDDT
+2447 
-2459 PPEHAIGLRLTA
+2459 TA
-2471 RW
+2471 RASSR